1 MANETKITTIVGKEA
16 FSQLEKL
23 DDLIGKANDS
33 YLIAARNMAKGLSFE
48 PKNMSELIEK
58 NNQYMASLKEIQK
71 AETEINRLRQ
81 EKNKVIQEGVNEVMA
96 QIKADQ
102 EAARIAKE
110 KAKLEKEQSKVSR
123 ELAATEKI
131 RKQTSEDLSRAK
143 LAEERATM
151 AASKA
156 DKLHAQNVQLT
167 SEQVENLI
175 LKLDTANLSYKE
187 QARIL
192 SQLKAYSKI
201 QVGGID
207 AVNPK
212 VLENIQKLDKLLK
225 EQDAKMGVY
234 GRNVGNYASHWDG
247 LGNAI
252 NQLSRE
258 MPAFAVS
265 MQTGLLAISNNLPIL
280 ADEIAR
286 IRRENV
292 ELTKSGQKAVPVWRQ
307 VAGSLVSWQTLLPVG
322 VTLLTVY
329 GDKIFDFAANLFKS
343 KDASKA
349 ASDALEDLNST
360 SGKFFDELK
369 NSASTYGQNV
379 VSIKKLQDE
388 WNSLGDNLD
397 KKKQFIID
405 NESEFKKLDVSITNV
420 NEAEN
425 FLVNNT
431 DAFLKALEQRAKYTA
446 ASKLA
451 AEKYAEALELEAEA
465 EMREN
470 NPNWWDKL
478 NTTNPNKTIIATA
491 SSMSALNGQLV
502 LYNDS
507 TITAKDNA
515 KKAADGIR
523 EQAKAAKTAADIYVK
538 AMSDAQKEENNILAK
553 SGISKYLEEERI
565 KREEERAK
573 REAERR
579 MKLEMEAERTIQEA
593 RIKLMDEGFE
603 KEIKTRNAQYQKKI
617 DDVKTK
623 GVRVNEQIAAIEAMR
638 DKELSD
644 FREEYEAKRAMI
656 DAQNRISYAK
666 KGSLQELDA
675 RLDILELQ
683 KAAELKEAEKT
694 GASKLAVEDKYLKL
708 IEDAYMEFGK
718 VQLSRQQSQNELEL
732 SDQQIFL
739 NKELSMLEQQ
749 YSKGIIKK
757 EAYEKKKADL
767 QYQYAVQALQQ
778 EIELLEKSLYLFSG
792 DERLEMEK
800 KIAQLRVQLSK
811 ETTDK
816 INADAE
822 KELKERQK
830 VEEAKKKLIQE
841 AVNAI
846 AEIGSSM
853 FDRRIQEIEAEIDAN
868 QEAYDKKVEEIDAL
882 AEKDVITKEEA
893 EARKRV
899 AEEQSSARNAEL
911 EKKKADL
918 QTRQARFQKTIDIAQ
933 TIASTA
939 QAIMTVYKQL
949 GIFAGPMAALVAAT
963 GAIQLATI
971 IAQPIPKYAKGTD
984 YHPGGLA
991 IVGDA
996 GKHEAVI
1003 SGGKAY
1009 ITPDTPTL
1017 MPIPKGAEVL
1027 PDINDPEFYSRFM
1040 DNSYWLT
1047 HNKAGERVQIVNHF
1061 DAEGI
1066 IQASNKTNN
1075 DLKKEI
1081 RSLGRIISKGQRRT
1095 EYNSYKNSKLN

>member
-1 MANETKITTIVGKEA
+1 MANETKISTIVSKSA
-16 FSQLEKL
+16 FDQLERL
-23 DDLIGKANDS
+23 DALINKASDS
-33 YLIAARNMAKGLSFE
+33 YLVAAKNMAKGLSFD
-48 PKNMSELIEK
+48 PKNVSELIEK
-58 NNQYMASLKEIQK
+58 NNQYMSSLKEIQK

-81 EKNKVIQEGVNEVMA
+81 EKNKAIQDGVNEIMA

-102 EAARIAKE
+102 EATRIAKE
-110 KAKLEKEQSKVSR
+110 KAKLEKEQSKVSK
-123 ELAATEKI
+123 ELAAAERI
-131 RKQTSEDLSRAK
+131 RQQTAESLSRAK
-143 LAEERATM
+143 LAEEKATIL
-151 AASKA
+151 ASKA
-156 DKLHAQNVQLT
+156 DKLHAQNLRLT
-167 SEQVENLI
+167 SDQVEELI

-192 SQLKAYSKI
+192 SQLKAYSKN
-201 QVGGID
+201 QVGGVG
-207 AVNPK
+207 AVDPK

-225 EQDAKMGVY
+225 EQDAKMGIY

-286 IRRENV
+286 IKRENV
-292 ELTKSGQKAVPVWRQ
+292 ELTQSGQKAVPVWKQ
-307 VAGSLVSWQTLLPVG
+307 VVGRLVSWQTLLSVG

-329 GDKIFDFAANLFKS
+329 GAKIFDFAADLLKS

-349 ASDALEDLNST
+349 ASDALKDLNST
-360 SGKFFDELK
+360 SGDFFDELK
-369 NSASTYGQNV
+369 NATSTYGKNV
-379 VSIKKLQDE
+379 TSIRTLQEE
-388 WNSLGDNLD
+388 WNRLGDDLD

-425 FLVNNT
+425 FLVTHT
-431 DAFLKALEQRAKYTA
+431 DDFLEALKQRAKYAA

-451 AEKYAEALELEAEA
+451 AEKYAEALELEAKA
-465 EMREN
+465 EIRKN
-470 NPNWWDKL
+470 NPTWLDKI
-478 NTTNPNKTIIATA
+478 NPNKTIIPTT
-491 SSMSALNGQLV
+491 SSMSALNAQMV
-502 LYNDS
+502 LYND
-507 TITAKDNA
+507 TTTTAKANA
-515 KKAADGIR
+515 EKAAEGIMK
-523 EQAKAAKTAADIYVK
+523 QAKSAKTAADIYVN
-538 AMSDAQKEENNILAK
+538 AMSEALKEENKTLEDAGIDKYSNKEKAK
-553 SGISKYLEEERI
+553 GEEE
-565 KREEERAK
+565 KAK
-573 REAERR
+573 REAARR

-603 KEIKTRNAQYQKKI
+603 KEKATRNAQYQKRI

-623 GVRVNEQIAAIEAMR
+623 GVRVNEQIAAIEAER
-638 DKELSD
+638 EKDLAD
-644 FREEYEAKRAMI
+644 FREEYESKRAMI
-656 DAQNRISYAK
+656 DAQNRISYAQ

-683 KAAELKEAEKT
+683 KKAELKEAEKS
-694 GASKLAVEDKYLKL
+694 GADKLTVENKYLKL
-708 IEDAYMEFGK
+708 IEDAYLEFGK
-718 VQLSRQQSQNELEL
+718 AQLSRQQSQDELE
-732 SDQQIFL
+732 SSEQQISL

-749 YSKGIIKK
+749 YSKGLIKK

-767 QYQYAVQALQQ
+767 QYQYATQALQK
-778 EIELLEKSLYLFSG
+778 EIDLLESSLYLFSG

-811 ETTDK
+811 TTTDK

-822 KELKERQK
+822 RELKERQK
-830 VEEAKKKLIQE
+830 VEEAKKKLVQE
-841 AVNAI
+841 VSEAI
-846 AEIGSSM
+846 GKIGSAI
-853 FDRRIQEIEAEIDAN
+853 FERRIQNVEAEIDAN
-868 QEAYDKKVEEIDAL
+868 QEAYDKQVEEIEAL
-882 AEKDVITKEEA
+882 AEKDIITKEEA

-899 AEEQSSARNAEL
+899 AEEQTSARNAEL

-918 QTRQARFQKTIDIAQ
+918 QTRQARFQKTMDITQ
-933 TIASTA
+933 TIAATA
-939 QAIMTVYKQL
+939 LAVTKALPNLVL
-949 GIFAGPMAALVAAT
+949 AALVGAMGAA
-963 GAIQLATI
+963 QLAAI

-996 GKHEAVI
+996 GKHEAII

-1027 PDINDPEFYSRFM
+1027 PDIYDPEFYSRFM

-1047 HNKAGERVQIVNHF
+1047 HNKAGEKVQIVNNF

-1066 IQASNKTNN
+1066 IQANNKTND
-1075 DLKKEI
+1075 DLKREI
-1081 RSLGRIISKGQRRT
+1081 RSLGRIISKGQRMA

>member
-131 RKQTSEDLSRAK
+131 RKKTSEDLSRAK

-167 SEQVENLI
+167 SDQVENLI

-192 SQLKAYSKI
+192 SQLKAYSRT

-307 VAGSLVSWQTLLPVG
+307 VAGSLVSWQTLLSVG

-478 NTTNPNKTIIATA
+478 NPHKILDPTA
-491 SSMSALNGQLV
+491 ASMAALTGQFVFFNESSEKAG
-502 LYNDS
+502 
-507 TITAKDNA
+507 DNA

-593 RIKLMDEGFE
+593 RIKLMDEGFK
-603 KEIKTRNAQYQKKI
+603 KEMATRYAQYQKRI

-778 EIELLEKSLYLFSG
+778 EIDLLEKSLYLFSG

-918 QTRQARFQKTIDIAQ
+918 QTRQARFQKTIDITQ
-933 TIASTA
+933 TIAATA
-939 QAIMTVYKQL
+939 LAVTKALPNLVL
-949 GIFAGPMAALVAAT
+949 AALVGAMGAA
-963 GAIQLATI
+963 QLATI

-1047 HNKAGERVQIVNHF
+1047 HNKAGERVQIVSHF

>member
-1 MANETKITTIVGKEA
+1 MANETKISTIVSKSA
-16 FSQLEKL
+16 FDQLEKL
-23 DDLIGKANDS
+23 DTLIGKANDS

-110 KAKLEKEQSKVSR
+110 KAKLEKEQLKISK
-123 ELAATEKI
+123 ELAASEKV
-131 RKQTSEDLSRAK
+131 RKQTMEDLSRAK
-143 LAEERATM
+143 LAEERATV

-167 SEQVENLI
+167 SDQVENLI

-187 QARIL
+187 QSRIL
-192 SQLKAYSKI
+192 SQLKAYSKTQI
-201 QVGGID
+201 GGID

-225 EQDAKMGVY
+225 EQDAKMGIY

-292 ELTKSGQKAVPVWRQ
+292 ELTKSGQKAVPVWKQ
-307 VAGSLVSWQTLLPVG
+307 VVGSLVSWQTLLSVG

-329 GDKIFDFAANLFKS
+329 GDKIFDFAADLFKS

-349 ASDALEDLNST
+349 ASEALEDLTST
-360 SGKFFDELK
+360 SGNFFEELR
-369 NSASTYGQNV
+369 NSASAYGQNV
-379 VSIKKLQDE
+379 VSIKKLQEE
-388 WNSLGDNLD
+388 WNSLGDNLE

-425 FLVNNT
+425 FLVDHT
-431 DAFLKALEQRAKYTA
+431 DEFLKALEQRIKYMA

-451 AEKYAEALELEAEA
+451 SEQYAKALELEAEA
-465 EMREN
+465 EMRRN
-470 NPNWWDKL
+470 NPTWWDKL
-478 NTTNPNKTIIATA
+478 DPHKLLDPTA
-491 SSMSALNGQLV
+491 ASMAALTGQLV
-502 LYNDS
+502 FFNES
-507 TITAKDNA
+507 SEKAKDNA
-515 KKAADGIR
+515 EKAANGIMA
-523 EQAKAAKTAADIYVK
+523 QAEAAKTAASIYTN
-538 AMSDAQKEENNILAK
+538 AMSEALKEEDKILAEV
-553 SGISKYLEEERI
+553 GISKHSE
-565 KREEERAK
+565 KERAKRDKERSK

-603 KEIKTRNAQYQKKI
+603 KEIETRNAQYQKRI

-623 GVRVNEQIAAIEAMR
+623 GVRVNEQIAAIEAER

-694 GASKLAVEDKYLKL
+694 GADKLAIEDKYLKL
-708 IEDAYMEFGK
+708 VEDAYLEFGK
-718 VQLSRQQSQNELEL
+718 VQLSHQQSQNELEL

-757 EAYEKKKADL
+757 DAYEKKKADL

-778 EIELLEKSLYLFSG
+778 EIDLLENSLYLFSG

-841 AVNAI
+841 VANAI
-846 AEIGSSM
+846 GEIGSSV
-853 FDRRIQEIEAEIDAN
+853 FDRRIQDIEAEIEAN
-868 QEAYDKKVEEIDAL
+868 QEAYDKRIDEIESL

-933 TIASTA
+933 TIAATA
-939 QAIMTVYKQL
+939 LAVTKALPNLVL
-949 GIFAGPMAALVAAT
+949 AALVGAMGAA
-963 GAIQLATI
+963 QLATI

-1066 IQASNKTNN
+1066 IQANNKTNN
-1075 DLKKEI
+1075 DLKNEI
-1081 RSLGRIISKGQRRT
+1081 RSLGRIISKGQRRA

>member
-1 MANETKITTIVGKEA
+1 MANETKISTIVSKSA
-16 FSQLEKL
+16 FDQLERL
-23 DDLIGKANDS
+23 DALINKASDS
-33 YLIAARNMAKGLSFE
+33 YLVAAKNMAKGLSFD
-48 PKNMSELIEK
+48 PKSVSELIEK
-58 NNQYMASLKEIQK
+58 NNQYMSSLKEIQK

-81 EKNKVIQEGVNEVMA
+81 EKNKAIQDGVNEIMA

-102 EAARIAKE
+102 EATRIAKE
-110 KAKLEKEQSKVSR
+110 KAKLEKEQSKVSK
-123 ELAATEKI
+123 ELAATERI
-131 RKQTSEDLSRAK
+131 RQQAAESLSRAK
-143 LAEERATM
+143 LAEEKATIS
-151 AASKA
+151 ASKA
-156 DKLHAQNVQLT
+156 DKLHAQNLRLT
-167 SEQVENLI
+167 SDQVEELI

-192 SQLKAYSKI
+192 SQLKAYSKT
-201 QVGGID
+201 QVGGVG
-207 AVNPK
+207 AVDPK

-225 EQDAKMGVY
+225 EQDAKMGIY

-286 IRRENV
+286 IKRENV
-292 ELTKSGQKAVPVWRQ
+292 ELTQSGQKAVPVWRQ
-307 VAGSLVSWQTLLPVG
+307 VVGSLVSWQTLLSVG

-329 GDKIFDFAANLFKS
+329 GAKIFDFAADLLKS

-349 ASDALEDLNST
+349 ASDALKDLNST
-360 SGKFFDELK
+360 SGDFFDELK
-369 NSASTYGQNV
+369 NATSTYGENV
-379 VSIKKLQDE
+379 TSIRTLQEE
-388 WNSLGDNLD
+388 WNRLGDDLD

-425 FLVNNT
+425 FLVTHT
-431 DAFLKALEQRAKYTA
+431 DDFLEALKQRAKYAA

-451 AEKYAEALELEAEA
+451 AEKYAEALELEAKA
-465 EMREN
+465 EIRKN
-470 NPNWWDKL
+470 NPTWLDKI
-478 NTTNPNKTIIATA
+478 NPNKTIIPTT
-491 SSMSALNGQLV
+491 SSMSALNAQMV
-502 LYNDS
+502 LYND
-507 TITAKDNA
+507 TTTTAKANA
-515 KKAADGIR
+515 EKAAEGIMK
-523 EQAKAAKTAADIYVK
+523 QAKSAKTAADIYVN
-538 AMSDAQKEENNILAK
+538 AMSEALKEENKTLEDAGIDKYSNKEKAK
-553 SGISKYLEEERI
+553 GEEE
-565 KREEERAK
+565 KAK
-573 REAERR
+573 REAARR

-603 KEIKTRNAQYQKKI
+603 KEKATRNAQYQKRI

-623 GVRVNEQIAAIEAMR
+623 GVRVNEQIAAIEAER
-638 DKELSD
+638 EKDLAD
-644 FREEYEAKRAMI
+644 FREEYESKRAMI
-656 DAQNRISYAK
+656 DAQNRISYAQ

-683 KAAELKEAEKT
+683 EKAELKEAEKS
-694 GASKLAVEDKYLKL
+694 GADKLTVENKYLKL
-708 IEDAYMEFGK
+708 IEDAYLEFGK
-718 VQLSRQQSQNELEL
+718 AQLSRQQSQDELE
-732 SDQQIFL
+732 SSEQQISL

-749 YSKGIIKK
+749 YSKGLIKK

-767 QYQYAVQALQQ
+767 QYQYATQALQK
-778 EIELLEKSLYLFSG
+778 EIDLLESSLYLFSG

-811 ETTDK
+811 TTTDK

-822 KELKERQK
+822 RELKERQK
-830 VEEAKKKLIQE
+830 VEEAKKKLVQE
-841 AVNAI
+841 VSEAI
-846 AEIGSSM
+846 GKIGSAI
-853 FDRRIQEIEAEIDAN
+853 FERRIQNIEAEIDAN
-868 QEAYDKKVEEIDAL
+868 QEAYDKQVEEIEAL
-882 AEKDVITKEEA
+882 AEKDIITKEEA

-899 AEEQSSARNAEL
+899 AEEQTSARNAEL

-918 QTRQARFQKTIDIAQ
+918 QTRQARFQKTMDITQ
-933 TIASTA
+933 TIAATA
-939 QAIMTVYKQL
+939 LAVTKALPNLVL
-949 GIFAGPMAALVAAT
+949 AALVGAMGAA
-963 GAIQLATI
+963 QLAAI

-996 GKHEAVI
+996 GKHEAII

-1027 PDINDPEFYSRFM
+1027 PDIYDPEFYSRFM

-1047 HNKAGERVQIVNHF
+1047 HNKAGERVQIVNNF

-1066 IQASNKTNN
+1066 IQANNKTNN

-1081 RSLGRIISKGQRRT
+1081 RSLGRIISKGQRMA

>member
-307 VAGSLVSWQTLLPVG
+307 VAGSLVSWQTLLSVG

-465 EMREN
+465 EIRKN
-470 NPNWWDKL
+470 NPTWLDKL

-515 KKAADGIR
+515 EKAAEGIR
-523 EQAKAAKTAADIYVK
+523 GQAKAAKTAASIYIN
-538 AMSDAQKEENNILAK
+538 AMSEALKEENKTLEDA
-553 SGISKYLEEERI
+553 GIDKYSDKEKA

-603 KEIKTRNAQYQKKI
+603 KEIETRNAQYQKKI

-708 IEDAYMEFGK
+708 IEDAYMEFCK

-778 EIELLEKSLYLFSG
+778 EIDLLEKSLYLFSG

-918 QTRQARFQKTIDIAQ
+918 QTRQARFQKTIDITQ
-933 TIASTA
+933 TIAATA
-939 QAIMTVYKQL
+939 LAVTKALPDLVL
-949 GIFAGPMAALVAAT
+949 AALV
-963 GAIQLATI
+963 GAMGAVQLATI

>member
-1 MANETKITTIVGKEA
+1 MANETKISTIVSKSA
-16 FSQLEKL
+16 FDQLERL
-23 DDLIGKANDS
+23 DALINKASDS
-33 YLIAARNMAKGLSFE
+33 YLVAAKNMAKGLSFD
-48 PKNMSELIEK
+48 PKSVSELIEK
-58 NNQYMASLKEIQK
+58 NNQYMSSLKEIQK

-81 EKNKVIQEGVNEVMA
+81 EKNKAIQDGVNEIMA

-110 KAKLEKEQSKVSR
+110 KAKLEKEQSKVSK
-123 ELAATEKI
+123 ELAAAERI
-131 RKQTSEDLSRAK
+131 RQQAAESLSRAK
-143 LAEERATM
+143 LAEEKATIS
-151 AASKA
+151 ASKA
-156 DKLHAQNVQLT
+156 DKLHAQNLRLT
-167 SEQVENLI
+167 SDQVEELI

-187 QARIL
+187 QASIL
-192 SQLKAYSKI
+192 SQLKAYSKT
-201 QVGGID
+201 QVGGVG
-207 AVNPK
+207 AVDPK

-225 EQDAKMGVY
+225 EQDAKMGIY

-286 IRRENV
+286 IKRENV
-292 ELTKSGQKAVPVWRQ
+292 ELTQSGQKAVPVWRQ
-307 VAGSLVSWQTLLPVG
+307 VVGSLVSWQTLLSVG

-329 GDKIFDFAANLFKS
+329 GSKIFDFAADLLKS

-360 SGKFFDELK
+360 SGDFFDELK
-369 NSASTYGQNV
+369 NATSTYGKNV
-379 VSIKKLQDE
+379 TSIRTLQEE
-388 WNSLGDNLD
+388 WNRLGDDLD

-425 FLVNNT
+425 FLVTHT
-431 DAFLKALEQRAKYTA
+431 DDFLEALKQRAKYAA

-451 AEKYAEALELEAEA
+451 AEKYAEALELEAKA
-465 EMREN
+465 EIRKN
-470 NPNWWDKL
+470 NPTWLDKI
-478 NTTNPNKTIIATA
+478 NPNKTIIPTT
-491 SSMSALNGQLV
+491 SSMSALNAQMV
-502 LYNDS
+502 LYND
-507 TITAKDNA
+507 TTTTAKANA
-515 KKAADGIR
+515 EKAAEGIM
-523 EQAKAAKTAADIYVK
+523 EQAKSAKTAADIYVN
-538 AMSDAQKEENNILAK
+538 AMSEALKEENKTLEDAGIDKYSNKEKAK
-553 SGISKYLEEERI
+553 GEEE
-565 KREEERAK
+565 KAK
-573 REAERR
+573 REAARR

-603 KEIKTRNAQYQKKI
+603 KEKATRNAQYQKRI

-623 GVRVNEQIAAIEAMR
+623 GVRVNEQIAAIEAER
-638 DKELSD
+638 EKDLAD
-644 FREEYEAKRAMI
+644 FREEYESKRAMI
-656 DAQNRISYAK
+656 DAQNRISYAQ

-683 KAAELKEAEKT
+683 KKAELKEAEKS
-694 GASKLAVEDKYLKL
+694 GADKLTVENKYLKL
-708 IEDAYMEFGK
+708 IEDAYLEFGK
-718 VQLSRQQSQNELEL
+718 AQLSRQQSQDELE
-732 SDQQIFL
+732 SSEQQISL

-749 YSKGIIKK
+749 YSKGLIKK

-767 QYQYAVQALQQ
+767 QYQYATQALQK
-778 EIELLEKSLYLFSG
+778 EIDLLESSLYLFSG

-811 ETTDK
+811 TTTDK

-822 KELKERQK
+822 RELKERQK
-830 VEEAKKKLIQE
+830 VEEAKKKLVQE
-841 AVNAI
+841 VSEAI
-846 AEIGSSM
+846 GKIGSAI
-853 FDRRIQEIEAEIDAN
+853 FERRIQNIEAEIDAN
-868 QEAYDKKVEEIDAL
+868 QEAYDKQVEEIEAL
-882 AEKDVITKEEA
+882 AEKDIITKEEA

-899 AEEQSSARNAEL
+899 AEEQTSARNAEL

-963 GAIQLATI
+963 GAIQLAAI

-996 GKHEAVI
+996 GKHEAII

-1027 PDINDPEFYSRFM
+1027 PDIYDPEFYSRFM

-1047 HNKAGERVQIVNHF
+1047 HNKAGERVQIVNNF

-1066 IQASNKTNN
+1066 IQANNKTNN

-1081 RSLGRIISKGQRRT
+1081 RSLGRIISKGQRMA

>member
-110 KAKLEKEQSKVSR
+110 KAKLEKEQSIVSR

-307 VAGSLVSWQTLLPVG
+307 VAGSLVSWQTLLSVG
-322 VTLLTVY
+322 ITLLTVY

-465 EMREN
+465 EIRKN
-470 NPNWWDKL
+470 NPTWLDKL

-515 KKAADGIR
+515 EKAAEGIR
-523 EQAKAAKTAADIYVK
+523 GQAKAAKTAASIYIN
-538 AMSDAQKEENNILAK
+538 AMSEALKEENK
-553 SGISKYLEEERI
+553 TLEEAGIDKYSDKEKA

-593 RIKLMDEGFE
+593 RIKLMDEGFK
-603 KEIKTRNAQYQKKI
+603 KEMATRYAQYQKRI

-644 FREEYEAKRAMI
+644 FREEYETKRAMI

-778 EIELLEKSLYLFSG
+778 EIDLLEKSLYLFSG

-918 QTRQARFQKTIDIAQ
+918 QTRQARFQKTIDITQ
-933 TIASTA
+933 TIAATA
-939 QAIMTVYKQL
+939 LAVTKALPNLVL
-949 GIFAGPMAALVAAT
+949 AALVGAMGAA
-963 GAIQLATI
+963 QLATI

-1047 HNKAGERVQIVNHF
+1047 HNKAGERVQIVNYF

>member
-16 FSQLEKL
+16 FNQLEKL
-23 DDLIGKANDS
+23 DTLIGKANDS

-71 AETEINRLRQ
+71 AETEINKLRQ

-102 EAARIAKE
+102 EATRIAKE
-110 KAKLEKEQSKVSR
+110 KAKLEKEQSKVSK

-131 RKQTSEDLSRAK
+131 RKQTTEDLSRAK

-167 SEQVENLI
+167 SDQVENLI

-192 SQLKAYSKI
+192 SQLKAYSKT
-201 QVGGID
+201 QAGGVD

-212 VLENIQKLDKLLK
+212 VIENIQKLDKLLK

-265 MQTGLLAISNNLPIL
+265 MNTGLLAISNNLPIL

-307 VAGSLVSWQTLLPVG
+307 VIGSLVSWQTLLSVG
-322 VTLLTVY
+322 VTVLTVY
-329 GDKIFDFAANLFKS
+329 GSEIFDFAANLLKS

-349 ASDALEDLNST
+349 ASDALEDLTST

-379 VSIKKLQDE
+379 VSIKKLQEE
-388 WNSLGDNLD
+388 WNSLGDDFD

-405 NESEFKKLDVSITNV
+405 NEAEFKKLDVSITNV

-425 FLVNNT
+425 FLVDHT
-431 DAFLKALEQRAKYTA
+431 DEFLKALEQRIKYMA

-451 AEKYAEALELEAEA
+451 SDQYARALELEAEA
-465 EMREN
+465 EIRRN
-470 NPNWWDKL
+470 NPTWWDKL
-478 NTTNPNKTIIATA
+478 DPHKLLDPTA
-491 SSMSALNGQLV
+491 ASLAVLTGQLV
-502 LYNDS
+502 FFNES
-507 TITAKDNA
+507 SEKAEDNA
-515 KKAADGIR
+515 KKAANGIMN
-523 EQAKAAKTAADIYVK
+523 QAEAAKTAASIYTN
-538 AMSDAQKEENNILAK
+538 AMSDALKEENKILNEAK
-553 SGISKYLEEERI
+553 IDKYSDKE
-565 KREEERAK
+565 KREREKERAK
-573 REAERR
+573 RDAERR
-579 MKLEMEAERTIQEA
+579 IKLEMEAERTIQEA

-603 KEIKTRNAQYQKKI
+603 KEIETRNAQYQKRI

-623 GVRVNEQIAAIEAMR
+623 GVRVNEQISAIEAER
-638 DKELSD
+638 EKELAD
-644 FREEYEAKRAMI
+644 FREEYESKRAMI

-675 RLDILELQ
+675 RIDILELQ

-708 IEDAYMEFGK
+708 IEDAYLEFGK

-732 SDQQIFL
+732 SEQQIFL

-749 YSKGIIKK
+749 YFKGIIKK

-767 QYQYAVQALQQ
+767 QYQYAVQALRQ
-778 EIELLEKSLYLFSG
+778 EIDLLENSLYLFSG
-792 DERLEMEK
+792 NERLEMEK
-800 KIAQLRVQLSK
+800 RIAQLRVQLSK

-822 KELKERQK
+822 KELKEREK

-841 AVNAI
+841 VANAI
-846 AEIGSSM
+846 GEIGSSV
-853 FDRRIQEIEAEIDAN
+853 FTRRIQDIETEMHAN
-868 QEAYDKKVEEIDAL
+868 QEAYDKRIEEIDAL

-893 EARKRV
+893 EARKRT

-949 GIFAGPMAALVAAT
+949 GIFAGPMAALIAAT
-963 GAIQLATI
+963 GAVQLATI

-996 GKHEAVI
+996 GKHEAII
-1003 SGGKAY
+1003 SRGKTY

-1027 PDINDPEFYSRFM
+1027 PDIHDPEFYSHFM

-1047 HNKAGERVQIVNHF
+1047 HNKAGERVQIVNNF

-1066 IQASNKTNN
+1066 IQANNKTNG

-1081 RSLGRIISKGQRRT
+1081 RSLGRIISKGQRRA
-1095 EYNSYKNSKLN
+1095 EYNSYKNSKMN

>member
-1 MANETKITTIVGKEA
+1 MANETKISTIVSKSA
-16 FSQLEKL
+16 FDQLERL
-23 DDLIGKANDS
+23 DALINKASDS
-33 YLIAARNMAKGLSFE
+33 YLVAAKNMAKGLSFD
-48 PKNMSELIEK
+48 PKNVSELIEK
-58 NNQYMASLKEIQK
+58 NNQYMSSLKEIQK

-81 EKNKVIQEGVNEVMA
+81 EKNKAIQDGVNEIMA

-102 EAARIAKE
+102 EATRIAKE
-110 KAKLEKEQSKVSR
+110 KAKLEKEQSKVSK
-123 ELAATEKI
+123 ELAAAERI
-131 RKQTSEDLSRAK
+131 RQQTAESLSRAK
-143 LAEERATM
+143 LAEEKATIL
-151 AASKA
+151 ASKA
-156 DKLHAQNVQLT
+156 DKLHAQNLRLT
-167 SEQVENLI
+167 SDQVEELI

-192 SQLKAYSKI
+192 SQLKAYSKN
-201 QVGGID
+201 QVGGVG
-207 AVNPK
+207 AVDPK

-225 EQDAKMGVY
+225 EQDAKMGIY

-286 IRRENV
+286 IKRENV
-292 ELTKSGQKAVPVWRQ
+292 ELTQSGQKAVPVWKQ
-307 VAGSLVSWQTLLPVG
+307 VVGSLVSWQTLLSVG

-329 GDKIFDFAANLFKS
+329 GAKIFDFAADLLKS

-349 ASDALEDLNST
+349 ASDALKDLNST
-360 SGKFFDELK
+360 SGDFFDELK
-369 NSASTYGQNV
+369 NATSTYGKNAT
-379 VSIKKLQDE
+379 SIRTLQEE
-388 WNSLGDNLD
+388 WNRLGDDLD

-425 FLVNNT
+425 FLVTHT
-431 DAFLKALEQRAKYTA
+431 DDFLEALKQRAKYAA

-451 AEKYAEALELEAEA
+451 AEKYAEALELEAKA
-465 EMREN
+465 EIRKN
-470 NPNWWDKL
+470 NPTWLDKI
-478 NTTNPNKTIIATA
+478 NPNKTIIPTT
-491 SSMSALNGQLV
+491 SSMSALNAQMV
-502 LYNDS
+502 LYND
-507 TITAKDNA
+507 TTTTAKANA
-515 KKAADGIR
+515 EKAAEGIMK
-523 EQAKAAKTAADIYVK
+523 QAKSAKTAADIYVN
-538 AMSDAQKEENNILAK
+538 AMSEALKEENKTLEDAGIDKYSNKEKAK
-553 SGISKYLEEERI
+553 GEEE
-565 KREEERAK
+565 KSK
-573 REAERR
+573 REAARR

-603 KEIKTRNAQYQKKI
+603 KEKATRNAQYQKRI

-623 GVRVNEQIAAIEAMR
+623 GVRVNEQIAAIEAER
-638 DKELSD
+638 EKDLAD
-644 FREEYEAKRAMI
+644 FREEYESKRAMI
-656 DAQNRISYAK
+656 DAQNRISYAQ

-683 KAAELKEAEKT
+683 KKAELKEAEKS
-694 GASKLAVEDKYLKL
+694 GADKLTVENKYLKL
-708 IEDAYMEFGK
+708 IEDAYLEFGK
-718 VQLSRQQSQNELEL
+718 AQLSRQQSQDELE
-732 SDQQIFL
+732 SSEQQISL

-749 YSKGIIKK
+749 YSKGLIKK

-767 QYQYAVQALQQ
+767 QYQYATQALQK
-778 EIELLEKSLYLFSG
+778 EIDLLESSLYLFSG

-811 ETTDK
+811 TTTDK

-822 KELKERQK
+822 RELKERQK
-830 VEEAKKKLIQE
+830 VEEAKKKLVQE
-841 AVNAI
+841 VSEAI
-846 AEIGSSM
+846 GKIGSAI
-853 FDRRIQEIEAEIDAN
+853 FERRIQNVEAEIDAN
-868 QEAYDKKVEEIDAL
+868 QEAYDKQVEEIEAL
-882 AEKDVITKEEA
+882 AEKDIITKEEA

-899 AEEQSSARNAEL
+899 AEEQTSARNAEL

-918 QTRQARFQKTIDIAQ
+918 QTRQARFQKAMDITQ
-933 TIASTA
+933 IIAATA
-939 QAIMTVYKQL
+939 VAVTKALPDYVL
-949 GIFAGPMAALVAAT
+949 AALVGAT
-963 GAIQLATI
+963 GAAQLATV

-996 GKHEAVI
+996 GKHEAII

-1027 PDINDPEFYSRFM
+1027 PDIYGPEFYSRFM

-1047 HNKAGERVQIVNHF
+1047 HNKAGEKVQIVNNF

-1066 IQASNKTNN
+1066 IQANNKTND
-1075 DLKKEI
+1075 DLKREI
-1081 RSLGRIISKGQRRT
+1081 RSLGRIISKGQRMA

>member
-1 MANETKITTIVGKEA
+1 MANETKISTIVSKSA
-16 FSQLEKL
+16 FDQLERL
-23 DDLIGKANDS
+23 DALINKASDS
-33 YLIAARNMAKGLSFE
+33 YLVAAKNMAKGLSFD
-48 PKNMSELIEK
+48 PKSVSELIEK
-58 NNQYMASLKEIQK
+58 NNQYMSSLKEIQK

-81 EKNKVIQEGVNEVMA
+81 EKNKAIQDGVNEIMA

-110 KAKLEKEQSKVSR
+110 KAKLEKEQSKVSK
-123 ELAATEKI
+123 ELAAAERI
-131 RKQTSEDLSRAK
+131 RQQAAESLSRAK
-143 LAEERATM
+143 LAEEKATIS
-151 AASKA
+151 ASKA
-156 DKLHAQNVQLT
+156 DKLHAQNLRLT
-167 SEQVENLI
+167 SDQVEELI

-192 SQLKAYSKI
+192 SQLKAYSKT
-201 QVGGID
+201 QVGGVG
-207 AVNPK
+207 AVDPK

-225 EQDAKMGVY
+225 EQDAKMGIY

-286 IRRENV
+286 IKRENV
-292 ELTKSGQKAVPVWRQ
+292 ELTQSGQKAVPVWRQ
-307 VAGSLVSWQTLLPVG
+307 VVGSLVSWQTLLSVG

-329 GDKIFDFAANLFKS
+329 GAKIFDFAADLLKS

-360 SGKFFDELK
+360 SGDFFDELK
-369 NSASTYGQNV
+369 NATSTYGKNV
-379 VSIKKLQDE
+379 TSIRTLQEE
-388 WNSLGDNLD
+388 WNRLGDDLD

-425 FLVNNT
+425 FLVTHT
-431 DAFLKALEQRAKYTA
+431 DDFLEALKQRAKYAA

-451 AEKYAEALELEAEA
+451 AEKYAEALELEAKA
-465 EMREN
+465 EIRKN
-470 NPNWWDKL
+470 NPTWLDKI
-478 NTTNPNKTIIATA
+478 NPNKTIIPTT
-491 SSMSALNGQLV
+491 SSMSALNAQMV
-502 LYNDS
+502 LYND
-507 TITAKDNA
+507 TTTTAKANA
-515 KKAADGIR
+515 EKAAEGIM
-523 EQAKAAKTAADIYVK
+523 EQAKSAKTAADIYVN
-538 AMSDAQKEENNILAK
+538 AMSEALKEENKTLEDAGIDKYSNKEKAK
-553 SGISKYLEEERI
+553 GEEE
-565 KREEERAK
+565 KAK
-573 REAERR
+573 REAARR

-603 KEIKTRNAQYQKKI
+603 KEKATRNAQYQKRI

-623 GVRVNEQIAAIEAMR
+623 GVRVNEQIAAIEAER
-638 DKELSD
+638 EKDLAD
-644 FREEYEAKRAMI
+644 FREEYESKRAMI
-656 DAQNRISYAK
+656 DAQNRISYAQ

-683 KAAELKEAEKT
+683 KKAELKEAEKS
-694 GASKLAVEDKYLKL
+694 GADKLTVENKYLKL
-708 IEDAYMEFGK
+708 IEDAYLEFGK
-718 VQLSRQQSQNELEL
+718 AQLSRQQSQDELE
-732 SDQQIFL
+732 SSEQQISL

-749 YSKGIIKK
+749 YSKGLIKK

-767 QYQYAVQALQQ
+767 QYQYATQALQK
-778 EIELLEKSLYLFSG
+778 EIDLLESSLYLFSG

-811 ETTDK
+811 TTTDK

-822 KELKERQK
+822 RELKERQK
-830 VEEAKKKLIQE
+830 VEEAKKKLVQE
-841 AVNAI
+841 VSEAI
-846 AEIGSSM
+846 GKIGSAI
-853 FDRRIQEIEAEIDAN
+853 FERRIQNIEAEIDAN
-868 QEAYDKKVEEIDAL
+868 QEAYDKQVEEIEAL
-882 AEKDVITKEEA
+882 AEKDIITKEEA

-899 AEEQSSARNAEL
+899 AEEQTSARNAEL

-918 QTRQARFQKTIDIAQ
+918 QTRQARFQKTMDITQ
-933 TIASTA
+933 TIAATA
-939 QAIMTVYKQL
+939 LAVTKALPNLVL
-949 GIFAGPMAALVAAT
+949 AALVGAMGAA
-963 GAIQLATI
+963 QLAAI

-996 GKHEAVI
+996 GKHEAII

-1027 PDINDPEFYSRFM
+1027 PDIYDPEFYSRFM

-1047 HNKAGERVQIVNHF
+1047 HNKAGEKVQIVNNF

-1066 IQASNKTNN
+1066 IQANNKTNN

-1081 RSLGRIISKGQRRT
+1081 RSLGRIISKGQRMA

>member
-307 VAGSLVSWQTLLPVG
+307 VAGSLVSWQTLLSVG

-478 NTTNPNKTIIATA
+478 NPHKILDPTA
-491 SSMSALNGQLV
+491 ASMAALTGQFVFFNESSEKAG
-502 LYNDS
+502 
-507 TITAKDNA
+507 DNA

-603 KEIKTRNAQYQKKI
+603 KEIETRNAQYQKKI

-778 EIELLEKSLYLFSG
+778 EIDLLEKSLYLFSG

-918 QTRQARFQKTIDIAQ
+918 QTRQARFQKTIDITQ
-933 TIASTA
+933 TIAATA
-939 QAIMTVYKQL
+939 LAVTKALPNLVL
-949 GIFAGPMAALVAAT
+949 AALVGAMGAA
-963 GAIQLATI
+963 QLATI

>member
-1 MANETKITTIVGKEA
+1 MANETKISTIVSKSA
-16 FSQLEKL
+16 FDQLERL
-23 DDLIGKANDS
+23 DALINKASDS
-33 YLIAARNMAKGLSFE
+33 YLVAAKNMAKGLSFD
-48 PKNMSELIEK
+48 PKSVSELIEK
-58 NNQYMASLKEIQK
+58 NNQYMSSLKEIQK

-81 EKNKVIQEGVNEVMA
+81 EKNKAIQDGVNEIMA

-102 EAARIAKE
+102 EATRIAKE
-110 KAKLEKEQSKVSR
+110 KAKLEKEQSKVSK
-123 ELAATEKI
+123 ELAAAERI
-131 RKQTSEDLSRAK
+131 RQQTAESLSRAK
-143 LAEERATM
+143 LAEEKATIL
-151 AASKA
+151 ASKA
-156 DKLHAQNVQLT
+156 DKLHAQNLRLT
-167 SEQVENLI
+167 SDQVEELI

-192 SQLKAYSKI
+192 SQLKAYSKN
-201 QVGGID
+201 QVGGIG
-207 AVNPK
+207 AVDPK

-225 EQDAKMGVY
+225 EQDAKMGIY

-286 IRRENV
+286 IKRENV
-292 ELTKSGQKAVPVWRQ
+292 ELTQSGQKAVPVWKQ
-307 VAGSLVSWQTLLPVG
+307 VVGSLVSWQTLLSVG

-329 GDKIFDFAANLFKS
+329 GAKIFDFAADLLKS

-349 ASDALEDLNST
+349 ASDALKDLNST
-360 SGKFFDELK
+360 SGDFFDELK
-369 NSASTYGQNV
+369 NATSTYGKNV
-379 VSIKKLQDE
+379 TSIRTLQEE
-388 WNSLGDNLD
+388 WNRLGDDLD

-425 FLVNNT
+425 FLVTHT
-431 DAFLKALEQRAKYTA
+431 DDFLEALKQRAKYAA

-451 AEKYAEALELEAEA
+451 AEKYAEALELEAKA
-465 EMREN
+465 EIRKN
-470 NPNWWDKL
+470 NPTWLDKI
-478 NTTNPNKTIIATA
+478 NPNKTIIPTT
-491 SSMSALNGQLV
+491 SSMSALNAQMV
-502 LYNDS
+502 LYND
-507 TITAKDNA
+507 TTTTAKANA
-515 KKAADGIR
+515 EKAAEGIMK
-523 EQAKAAKTAADIYVK
+523 QAKSAKTAADIYVN
-538 AMSDAQKEENNILAK
+538 AMSEALKEENKTLEDAGIDKYSNKEKAK
-553 SGISKYLEEERI
+553 GEEE
-565 KREEERAK
+565 KAK
-573 REAERR
+573 REAARR

-603 KEIKTRNAQYQKKI
+603 KEKATRNAQYQKRI

-623 GVRVNEQIAAIEAMR
+623 GVRVNEQIAAIEAER
-638 DKELSD
+638 EKDLAD
-644 FREEYEAKRAMI
+644 FREEYESKRAMI
-656 DAQNRISYAK
+656 DAQNRISYAQ

-683 KAAELKEAEKT
+683 KKAELKEAEKS
-694 GASKLAVEDKYLKL
+694 GADKLTVENKYLKL
-708 IEDAYMEFGK
+708 IEDAYLEFGK
-718 VQLSRQQSQNELEL
+718 AQLSRQQSQDELE
-732 SDQQIFL
+732 SSEQQISL

-749 YSKGIIKK
+749 YSKGLIKK

-767 QYQYAVQALQQ
+767 QYQYATQALQK
-778 EIELLEKSLYLFSG
+778 EIDLLESSLYLFSG

-811 ETTDK
+811 TTTDK

-822 KELKERQK
+822 RELKERQK
-830 VEEAKKKLIQE
+830 VEEAKKKLVQE
-841 AVNAI
+841 VSEAI
-846 AEIGSSM
+846 GKIGSAI
-853 FDRRIQEIEAEIDAN
+853 FERRIQNIEAEIDAN
-868 QEAYDKKVEEIDAL
+868 QEAYDKQVEEIEAL
-882 AEKDVITKEEA
+882 AEKDIITKEEA

-899 AEEQSSARNAEL
+899 AEEQTSARNAEL

-918 QTRQARFQKTIDIAQ
+918 QTRQARFQKTMDITQ
-933 TIASTA
+933 TIAATA
-939 QAIMTVYKQL
+939 LAVTKALPNLVL
-949 GIFAGPMAALVAAT
+949 AALVGAMGAA
-963 GAIQLATI
+963 QLAAI

-996 GKHEAVI
+996 GKHEAII

-1027 PDINDPEFYSRFM
+1027 PDIYDPEFYSRFM

-1047 HNKAGERVQIVNHF
+1047 HNKAGERVQIVNNF

-1066 IQASNKTNN
+1066 IQANNKTNN

-1081 RSLGRIISKGQRRT
+1081 RSLGRIMSKGQRMA

>member
-1 MANETKITTIVGKEA
+1 MANETKISTIVSKSA
-16 FSQLEKL
+16 FDQLERL
-23 DDLIGKANDS
+23 DALINKASDS
-33 YLIAARNMAKGLSFE
+33 YLVAAKNMAKGLSFD
-48 PKNMSELIEK
+48 PKNVSELIEK
-58 NNQYMASLKEIQK
+58 NNQYMSSLKEIQK

-81 EKNKVIQEGVNEVMA
+81 EKNKAIQDGVNEIMA

-110 KAKLEKEQSKVSR
+110 KAKLEKEQSKVSK
-123 ELAATEKI
+123 ELAAAERI
-131 RKQTSEDLSRAK
+131 RQQAAESLSRAK
-143 LAEERATM
+143 LAEEKATIS
-151 AASKA
+151 ASKA
-156 DKLHAQNVQLT
+156 DKLHAQNLRLT
-167 SEQVENLI
+167 SDQVEELI

-187 QARIL
+187 QASIL
-192 SQLKAYSKI
+192 SQLKAYSKT
-201 QVGGID
+201 QVGGVG
-207 AVNPK
+207 AVDPK

-225 EQDAKMGVY
+225 EQDAKMGIY

-286 IRRENV
+286 IKRENV
-292 ELTKSGQKAVPVWRQ
+292 ELTQSGQKAVPVWRQ
-307 VAGSLVSWQTLLPVG
+307 VVGSLVSWQTLLSVG

-329 GDKIFDFAANLFKS
+329 GSEIFDFAADLLKS

-360 SGKFFDELK
+360 SGDFFDELK
-369 NSASTYGQNV
+369 NATSTYGKNV
-379 VSIKKLQDE
+379 TSIRTLQEE
-388 WNSLGDNLD
+388 WNRLGDDLD

-425 FLVNNT
+425 FLVTHT
-431 DAFLKALEQRAKYTA
+431 DDFLEALKQRAKYAA

-451 AEKYAEALELEAEA
+451 AEKYAEALELEAKA
-465 EMREN
+465 EIRKN
-470 NPNWWDKL
+470 NPTWLDKI
-478 NTTNPNKTIIATA
+478 NPNKTIIPTT
-491 SSMSALNGQLV
+491 SSMSALNAQMV
-502 LYNDS
+502 LYND
-507 TITAKDNA
+507 TTTTAKANA
-515 KKAADGIR
+515 EKAAEGIM
-523 EQAKAAKTAADIYVK
+523 EQAKSAKTAADIYVN
-538 AMSDAQKEENNILAK
+538 AMSEALKEENKTLEDAGIDKYSNKEKAK
-553 SGISKYLEEERI
+553 GEEE
-565 KREEERAK
+565 KAK
-573 REAERR
+573 REAARR

-603 KEIKTRNAQYQKKI
+603 KEKATRNAQYQKRI

-623 GVRVNEQIAAIEAMR
+623 GVRVNEQIAAIEAER
-638 DKELSD
+638 EKDLAD
-644 FREEYEAKRAMI
+644 FREEYESKRAMI
-656 DAQNRISYAK
+656 DAQNRISYAQ

-683 KAAELKEAEKT
+683 KKAELKEAEKS
-694 GASKLAVEDKYLKL
+694 GADKLTVENKYLKL
-708 IEDAYMEFGK
+708 IEDAYLEFGK
-718 VQLSRQQSQNELEL
+718 AQLSRQQSQDELE
-732 SDQQIFL
+732 SSEQQISL

-749 YSKGIIKK
+749 YSKGLIKK

-767 QYQYAVQALQQ
+767 QYQYATQALQK
-778 EIELLEKSLYLFSG
+778 EIDLLESSLYLFSG

-811 ETTDK
+811 TTTDK

-822 KELKERQK
+822 RELKERQK
-830 VEEAKKKLIQE
+830 VEEAKKKLVQE
-841 AVNAI
+841 VSEAI
-846 AEIGSSM
+846 GKIGSAI
-853 FDRRIQEIEAEIDAN
+853 FERRIQNVEAEIDAN
-868 QEAYDKKVEEIDAL
+868 QEAYDKQVEEIEAL
-882 AEKDVITKEEA
+882 AEKDIITKEEA

-899 AEEQSSARNAEL
+899 AEEQTSARNAEL

-918 QTRQARFQKTIDIAQ
+918 QTRQARFQKTMDITQ
-933 TIASTA
+933 TIAATA
-939 QAIMTVYKQL
+939 LAVTKALPNLVL
-949 GIFAGPMAALVAAT
+949 AALVGAMGAA
-963 GAIQLATI
+963 QLAAI

-996 GKHEAVI
+996 GKHEAII

-1027 PDINDPEFYSRFM
+1027 PDIYDPEFYSRFM

-1047 HNKAGERVQIVNHF
+1047 HNKAGEKVQIVNNF

-1066 IQASNKTNN
+1066 IQANNKTND
-1075 DLKKEI
+1075 DLKREI
-1081 RSLGRIISKGQRRT
+1081 RSLGRIISKGQRMA

>member
-167 SEQVENLI
+167 SDQVENLI

-192 SQLKAYSKI
+192 SQLKAYSRT

-265 MQTGLLAISNNLPIL
+265 MQVGLLAISNNLPIL

-286 IRRENV
+286 IRRENE
-292 ELTKSGQKAVPVWRQ
+292 ELIKSGQKAVPVWKQ
-307 VAGSLVSWQTLLPVG
+307 VVGSLLSWQTLLAVG

-360 SGKFFDELK
+360 SGKFFEELK

-379 VSIKKLQDE
+379 VPIKKLQDE

-405 NESEFKKLDVSITNV
+405 NESEFKKLDVSISNV

-431 DAFLKALEQRAKYTA
+431 DAFLKVLEQRAKYTA

-478 NTTNPNKTIIATA
+478 NPHKILDPTA
-491 SSMSALNGQLV
+491 ASMAALTGQFVFFNESSEKAG
-502 LYNDS
+502 
-507 TITAKDNA
+507 DNA

-553 SGISKYLEEERI
+553 SGISKYSEGERI
-565 KREEERAK
+565 KREE
-573 REAERR
+573 ERR

-683 KAAELKEAEKT
+683 KEAELKEAKKT
-694 GASKLAVEDKYLKL
+694 EASKLAIENKYLKL

-778 EIELLEKSLYLFSG
+778 EIDLLEKSLYLFSG

>member
-16 FSQLEKL
+16 FDQLEKL
-23 DDLIGKANDS
+23 DTLIGKANDS

-307 VAGSLVSWQTLLPVG
+307 VAGSLVSWQTLLSVG

-349 ASDALEDLNST
+349 ASDALKDLNST

-425 FLVNNT
+425 LLVENT
-431 DAFLKALEQRAKYTA
+431 DAFIQALKERALA
-446 ASKLA
+446 AAGEKLA
-451 AEKYAEALELEAEA
+451 TEQYSQMIIKRVEAENKQKEADEARKNSEIALYQNLQDTRYGEMKSRDQLVEQHAKSIETEAENLNAEADAYKTAGDAYLDYSLKQNEAARNTLQNAGIEEATNAEKL
-465 EMREN
+465 
-470 NPNWWDKL
+470 
-478 NTTNPNKTIIATA
+478 
-491 SSMSALNGQLV
+491 
-502 LYNDS
+502 
-507 TITAKDNA
+507 
-515 KKAADGIR
+515 KKQK
-523 EQAKAAKTAADIYVK
+523 EQA
-538 AMSDAQKEENNILAK
+538 E
-553 SGISKYLEEERI
+553 
-565 KREEERAK
+565 
-573 REAERR
+573 REAKQRQ
-579 MKLEMEAERTIQEA
+579 KLEMEAERTIQEA
-593 RIKLMDEGFE
+593 LTKLKDEGFK
-603 KEIKTRNAQYQKKI
+603 KEMATRYAQYQKRI

-800 KIAQLRVQLSK
+800 RIAQLRVQLSK

-816 INADAE
+816 LNEDAQ
-822 KELKERQK
+822 KELAERQK

-841 AVNAI
+841 VVNAI

-918 QTRQARFQKTIDIAQ
+918 QTRQARFQKTIDITQ
-933 TIASTA
+933 TIAATA
-939 QAIMTVYKQL
+939 LAVTKALPNLVL
-949 GIFAGPMAALVAAT
+949 AALVGAMGAA
-963 GAIQLATI
+963 QLATI

>member
-1 MANETKITTIVGKEA
+1 MANETKISTIVSKSA
-16 FSQLEKL
+16 FDQLERL
-23 DDLIGKANDS
+23 DALINKASDS
-33 YLIAARNMAKGLSFE
+33 YLVAAKNMAKGLSFD
-48 PKNMSELIEK
+48 PKSVSELIEK
-58 NNQYMASLKEIQK
+58 NNQYMSSLKEIQK

-81 EKNKVIQEGVNEVMA
+81 EKNKAIQDGVNEIMA

-110 KAKLEKEQSKVSR
+110 KAKLEKEQSKVSK
-123 ELAATEKI
+123 ELAAAERI
-131 RKQTSEDLSRAK
+131 RQQAAESLSRAK
-143 LAEERATM
+143 LAEEKATIS
-151 AASKA
+151 ASKA
-156 DKLHAQNVQLT
+156 DKLHAQNLRLT
-167 SEQVENLI
+167 SDQVEELI

-187 QARIL
+187 QASIL
-192 SQLKAYSKI
+192 SQLKAYSKT
-201 QVGGID
+201 QVGGVG
-207 AVNPK
+207 AVDPK

-225 EQDAKMGVY
+225 EQDAKMGIY

-286 IRRENV
+286 IKRENV
-292 ELTKSGQKAVPVWRQ
+292 ELTQSGQKAVPVWKQ
-307 VAGSLVSWQTLLPVG
+307 VVGSLVSWQTLLSVG

-329 GDKIFDFAANLFKS
+329 GAKIFDFAADLLKS

-349 ASDALEDLNST
+349 ASDALKDLNST
-360 SGKFFDELK
+360 SGDFFDELK
-369 NSASTYGQNV
+369 NATSTYGKNV
-379 VSIKKLQDE
+379 TSIRTLQEE
-388 WNSLGDNLD
+388 WNRLGDDLD

-425 FLVNNT
+425 FLVTHT
-431 DAFLKALEQRAKYTA
+431 DDFLEALKQRAKYAA

-451 AEKYAEALELEAEA
+451 AEKYAEALELEAKA
-465 EMREN
+465 EMRKN
-470 NPNWWDKL
+470 NPTWLDKI
-478 NTTNPNKTIIATA
+478 NPNKTIIPTT
-491 SSMSALNGQLV
+491 SSMSALNAQMV
-502 LYNDS
+502 LYND
-507 TITAKDNA
+507 TTTTAKANA
-515 KKAADGIR
+515 EKAAEGIMK
-523 EQAKAAKTAADIYVK
+523 QAKSAKTAADIYVN
-538 AMSDAQKEENNILAK
+538 AMSEALKEENKTLEDAGIDKYSNKEKAK
-553 SGISKYLEEERI
+553 GEEE
-565 KREEERAK
+565 KAK
-573 REAERR
+573 REAARR

-603 KEIKTRNAQYQKKI
+603 KEKATRNAQYQKRI

-623 GVRVNEQIAAIEAMR
+623 GVRVNEQIAAIEAER
-638 DKELSD
+638 EKDLAD
-644 FREEYEAKRAMI
+644 FREEYESKRAMI
-656 DAQNRISYAK
+656 DAQNRISYAQ

-683 KAAELKEAEKT
+683 KKAELKEAEKS
-694 GASKLAVEDKYLKL
+694 GADKLTVENKYLKL
-708 IEDAYMEFGK
+708 IEDAYLEFGK
-718 VQLSRQQSQNELEL
+718 AQLSRQQSQDELE
-732 SDQQIFL
+732 SSEQQISL

-749 YSKGIIKK
+749 YSKGLIKK

-767 QYQYAVQALQQ
+767 QYQYATQALQK
-778 EIELLEKSLYLFSG
+778 EIDLLESSLYLFSG

-811 ETTDK
+811 TTTDK

-822 KELKERQK
+822 RELKERQK
-830 VEEAKKKLIQE
+830 VEEAKKKLVQE
-841 AVNAI
+841 VSEAI
-846 AEIGSSM
+846 GKIGSAI
-853 FDRRIQEIEAEIDAN
+853 FERRIQNIEAEIDAN
-868 QEAYDKKVEEIDAL
+868 QEAYDKQVEEIEAL
-882 AEKDVITKEEA
+882 AEKDIITKEEA

-899 AEEQSSARNAEL
+899 AEEQTSARNAEL

-918 QTRQARFQKTIDIAQ
+918 QTRQARFQKTMDITQ
-933 TIASTA
+933 TIAATA
-939 QAIMTVYKQL
+939 LAVTKALPNLVL
-949 GIFAGPMAALVAAT
+949 AALVGAMGAA
-963 GAIQLATI
+963 QLAAI

-996 GKHEAVI
+996 GKHEAII

-1027 PDINDPEFYSRFM
+1027 PDIYDPEFYSRFM

-1047 HNKAGERVQIVNHF
+1047 HNKAGERVQIVNNF

-1066 IQASNKTNN
+1066 IQANNKTNN

-1081 RSLGRIISKGQRRT
+1081 RSLGRIISKGQRMA

>member
-16 FSQLEKL
+16 FNQLEKL
-23 DDLIGKANDS
+23 DTLIGKANDS

-71 AETEINRLRQ
+71 AETEINKLRQ

-102 EAARIAKE
+102 EATRIAKE
-110 KAKLEKEQSKVSR
+110 KAKLEKEQSKVSK

-131 RKQTSEDLSRAK
+131 RKQTTEDLSRAK

-167 SEQVENLI
+167 SDQVENLI

-192 SQLKAYSKI
+192 SQLKAYSKT
-201 QVGGID
+201 QAGGVD

-212 VLENIQKLDKLLK
+212 VIENIQKLDKLLK

-265 MQTGLLAISNNLPIL
+265 MNTGLLAISNNLPIL

-307 VAGSLVSWQTLLPVG
+307 VAGSLVSWQTLLSVG

-329 GDKIFDFAANLFKS
+329 GSEIFDFAANLLKS

-349 ASDALEDLNST
+349 ASDALEDLTST

-379 VSIKKLQDE
+379 VSIKKLQEE
-388 WNSLGDNLD
+388 WNSLGDDFD

-405 NESEFKKLDVSITNV
+405 NEAEFKKLDVSITNV

-425 FLVNNT
+425 LLVENT
-431 DAFLKALEQRAKYTA
+431 DAFIQALKERALATA
-446 ASKLA
+446 GEKLA
-451 AEKYAEALELEAEA
+451 TEQYSQMIIKRVEAENKQKEADEARKNSEIALYQNLQDTRYGEMKSRDQLVEQHAKSIETEANNLNAEAEA
-465 EMREN
+465 
-470 NPNWWDKL
+470 
-478 NTTNPNKTIIATA
+478 
-491 SSMSALNGQLV
+491 
-502 LYNDS
+502 Y
-507 TITAKDNA
+507 
-515 KKAADGIR
+515 KAAGDAYLDYSLKQNEAARTTLQNAAIEEATNAEKLKKQK
-523 EQAKAAKTAADIYVK
+523 EQA
-538 AMSDAQKEENNILAK
+538 E
-553 SGISKYLEEERI
+553 
-565 KREEERAK
+565 
-573 REAERR
+573 REAKQRQ
-579 MKLEMEAERTIQEA
+579 KLEMEAERTIQEA

-603 KEIKTRNAQYQKKI
+603 KEIETRNAQYQKRI

-623 GVRVNEQIAAIEAMR
+623 GVRVNEQISAIEAER
-638 DKELSD
+638 EKELAD
-644 FREEYEAKRAMI
+644 FREEYESKRAMI

-675 RLDILELQ
+675 RIDILELQ

-694 GASKLAVEDKYLKL
+694 GADKLAVEDKYLKL
-708 IEDAYMEFGK
+708 IEDAYLEFGK

-732 SDQQIFL
+732 SEQQIFL

-767 QYQYAVQALQQ
+767 QYQYAVQALRQ
-778 EIELLEKSLYLFSG
+778 EIDLLENSLYLFSG
-792 DERLEMEK
+792 NERLEMEK
-800 KIAQLRVQLSK
+800 RIAQLRVQLSK

-822 KELKERQK
+822 KELKEREK

-841 AVNAI
+841 VANAI
-846 AEIGSSM
+846 GEIESSV
-853 FDRRIQEIEAEIDAN
+853 FTRRIQDIETEMDAN
-868 QEAYDKKVEEIDAL
+868 QEAYDKRIEEIDAL

-949 GIFAGPMAALVAAT
+949 GIFAGPMAALIAAT
-963 GAIQLATI
+963 GAVQLATI

-996 GKHEAVI
+996 GKHEAII
-1003 SGGKAY
+1003 SGGKTY

-1027 PDINDPEFYSRFM
+1027 PDIHDPEFYSRFM

-1047 HNKAGERVQIVNHF
+1047 HNKAGERVQIVNNF

-1066 IQASNKTNN
+1066 IQANNKTNG

-1081 RSLGRIISKGQRRT
+1081 RSLGRIISKGQRRA
-1095 EYNSYKNSKLN
+1095 EYNSYKNSKMN

>member
-110 KAKLEKEQSKVSR
+110 KAKLEKEQSKVSK

-151 AASKA
+151 VASKA

-167 SEQVENLI
+167 SDQVENLI

-192 SQLKAYSKI
+192 SQLKAYSKT

-234 GRNVGNYASHWDG
+234 GRNVGNYWNG

-265 MQTGLLAISNNLPIL
+265 MQVGLLAISNNLPIL

-307 VAGSLVSWQTLLPVG
+307 VAGSLVSWQTLLSVG

-329 GDKIFDFAANLFKS
+329 GDKIFDFAVNLFKS
-343 KDASKA
+343 EDASKA

-478 NTTNPNKTIIATA
+478 NPHKILDPTA
-491 SSMSALNGQLV
+491 ASMAALTGQFVFFNESSEKAG
-502 LYNDS
+502 
-507 TITAKDNA
+507 DNA

-603 KEIKTRNAQYQKKI
+603 KEIETRNAQYQKKI

-623 GVRVNEQIAAIEAMR
+623 GIRVNEQIAAIEAMR

-778 EIELLEKSLYLFSG
+778 EIDLLEKSLYLFSG

-882 AEKDVITKEEA
+882 AEEDVITKEEA

-918 QTRQARFQKTIDIAQ
+918 QTRQARFQKTIDITQ
-933 TIASTA
+933 TIAATA
-939 QAIMTVYKQL
+939 LAVTKALPNLVL
-949 GIFAGPMAALVAAT
+949 AALVGAMGAA
-963 GAIQLATI
+963 QLATI

-1040 DNSYWLT
+1040 DSSYWLT

>member
-1 MANETKITTIVGKEA
+1 MANETKISTIVSKSA
-16 FSQLEKL
+16 FDQLERL
-23 DDLIGKANDS
+23 DALINKASDS
-33 YLIAARNMAKGLSFE
+33 YLVAAKNMAKGLSFD
-48 PKNMSELIEK
+48 PKNVSELIEK
-58 NNQYMASLKEIQK
+58 NNQYMSSLKEIQK

-81 EKNKVIQEGVNEVMA
+81 EKNKAIQDGVNEIMA

-102 EAARIAKE
+102 EATRIAKE
-110 KAKLEKEQSKVSR
+110 KAKLEKEQSKVSK
-123 ELAATEKI
+123 ELAAAERI
-131 RKQTSEDLSRAK
+131 RQQTAESLSRAK
-143 LAEERATM
+143 LAEEKATIL
-151 AASKA
+151 ASKA
-156 DKLHAQNVQLT
+156 DKLHAQNLRLT
-167 SEQVENLI
+167 SDQVEELI

-192 SQLKAYSKI
+192 SQLKAYSKN
-201 QVGGID
+201 QVGGIG
-207 AVNPK
+207 AVDPK

-225 EQDAKMGVY
+225 EQDAKMGIY

-286 IRRENV
+286 IKRENV
-292 ELTKSGQKAVPVWRQ
+292 ELTQSGQKAVPVWKQ
-307 VAGSLVSWQTLLPVG
+307 VVGSLVSWQTLLSIG

-329 GDKIFDFAANLFKS
+329 GAKIFDFAADLLKS

-349 ASDALEDLNST
+349 ASDALKDLNST
-360 SGKFFDELK
+360 SGDFFDELK
-369 NSASTYGQNV
+369 NATSTYGKNV
-379 VSIKKLQDE
+379 TSIRTLQEE
-388 WNSLGDNLD
+388 WNRLGDDLD

-425 FLVNNT
+425 FLVTHT
-431 DAFLKALEQRAKYTA
+431 DDFLEALKQRAKYAA

-451 AEKYAEALELEAEA
+451 AEKYAEALELEAKA
-465 EMREN
+465 EIRKN
-470 NPNWWDKL
+470 NPTWLDKI
-478 NTTNPNKTIIATA
+478 NPNKTIIPTT
-491 SSMSALNGQLV
+491 SSMSALNAQMV
-502 LYNDS
+502 LYND
-507 TITAKDNA
+507 TTTTAKANA
-515 KKAADGIR
+515 EKAAEGIMK
-523 EQAKAAKTAADIYVK
+523 QAKSAKTAADIYVN
-538 AMSDAQKEENNILAK
+538 AMSEALKEENKTLEDAGIDKYSNKEKAK
-553 SGISKYLEEERI
+553 GEEE
-565 KREEERAK
+565 KAK
-573 REAERR
+573 REAARR

-603 KEIKTRNAQYQKKI
+603 KEKATRNAQYQKRI

-623 GVRVNEQIAAIEAMR
+623 GVRVNEQIAAIEAER
-638 DKELSD
+638 EKDLAD
-644 FREEYEAKRAMI
+644 FREEYESKRAMI
-656 DAQNRISYAK
+656 DAQNRISYAQ

-683 KAAELKEAEKT
+683 KKAELKEAEKS
-694 GASKLAVEDKYLKL
+694 GADKLTVENKYLKL
-708 IEDAYMEFGK
+708 IEDAYLEFGK
-718 VQLSRQQSQNELEL
+718 AQLSRQQSQDELE
-732 SDQQIFL
+732 SSEQQISL

-749 YSKGIIKK
+749 YSKGLIKK

-767 QYQYAVQALQQ
+767 QYQYATQALQK
-778 EIELLEKSLYLFSG
+778 EIDLLESSLYLFSG

-811 ETTDK
+811 TTTDK

-822 KELKERQK
+822 RELKERQK
-830 VEEAKKKLIQE
+830 VEEAKKKLVQE
-841 AVNAI
+841 VSEAI
-846 AEIGSSM
+846 GKIGSAI
-853 FDRRIQEIEAEIDAN
+853 FERRIQNIEAEIDAN
-868 QEAYDKKVEEIDAL
+868 QEAYDKQVEEIEAL
-882 AEKDVITKEEA
+882 AEKDIITKEEA

-899 AEEQSSARNAEL
+899 AEEQTSARNAEL

-918 QTRQARFQKTIDIAQ
+918 QTRQARFQKTMDITQ
-933 TIASTA
+933 TIAATA
-939 QAIMTVYKQL
+939 LAVTKALPNLVL
-949 GIFAGPMAALVAAT
+949 AALVGAMGAA
-963 GAIQLATI
+963 QLAAI

-996 GKHEAVI
+996 GKHEAII

-1027 PDINDPEFYSRFM
+1027 PDIYDPEFYSRFM

-1047 HNKAGERVQIVNHF
+1047 HNKAGERVQIVNNF

-1066 IQASNKTNN
+1066 IQANNKTNN

-1081 RSLGRIISKGQRRT
+1081 RSLGRIISKGQRMA

>member
-1 MANETKITTIVGKEA
+1 MANETKISTIVSKSA
-16 FSQLEKL
+16 FDQLERL
-23 DDLIGKANDS
+23 DALINKASDS
-33 YLIAARNMAKGLSFE
+33 YLVAAKNMAKGLSFD
-48 PKNMSELIEK
+48 PKNVSELIEK
-58 NNQYMASLKEIQK
+58 NNQYMSSLKEIQK

-81 EKNKVIQEGVNEVMA
+81 EKNKAIQDGVNEIMA

-102 EAARIAKE
+102 EATRIAKE
-110 KAKLEKEQSKVSR
+110 KAKLEKEQSKVSK
-123 ELAATEKI
+123 ELAAAERI
-131 RKQTSEDLSRAK
+131 RQQTAESLSRAK
-143 LAEERATM
+143 LAEEKATIL
-151 AASKA
+151 ASKA
-156 DKLHAQNVQLT
+156 DKLHAQNLRLT
-167 SEQVENLI
+167 SDQVEELI

-192 SQLKAYSKI
+192 SQLKAYSKN
-201 QVGGID
+201 QVGGIG
-207 AVNPK
+207 AVDPK

-225 EQDAKMGVY
+225 EQDAKMGIY

-286 IRRENV
+286 IKRENV
-292 ELTKSGQKAVPVWRQ
+292 ELTQSGQKAVPVWKQ
-307 VAGSLVSWQTLLPVG
+307 VIGSLVSWQTLLSVG

-329 GDKIFDFAANLFKS
+329 GAKIFDFAADLLKS

-360 SGKFFDELK
+360 SGDFFDELK
-369 NSASTYGQNV
+369 NATSTYGKNV
-379 VSIKKLQDE
+379 TSIRTLQEE
-388 WNSLGDNLD
+388 WNRLGDDLD

-425 FLVNNT
+425 FLVTHT
-431 DAFLKALEQRAKYTA
+431 DDFLEALKQRAKYAA

-451 AEKYAEALELEAEA
+451 AEKYAEALELEAKA
-465 EMREN
+465 EIRKN
-470 NPNWWDKL
+470 NPTWLDKI
-478 NTTNPNKTIIATA
+478 NPNKTIIPTT
-491 SSMSALNGQLV
+491 SSMSALNAQMV
-502 LYNDS
+502 LYND
-507 TITAKDNA
+507 TTTTAKANA
-515 KKAADGIR
+515 EKAAEGIMK
-523 EQAKAAKTAADIYVK
+523 QAKSAKTAADIYVN
-538 AMSDAQKEENNILAK
+538 AMSEALKEENKTLEDAGIDKYSNKEKAK
-553 SGISKYLEEERI
+553 GEEE
-565 KREEERAK
+565 KAK
-573 REAERR
+573 REAARR

-603 KEIKTRNAQYQKKI
+603 KEKATRNAQYQKRI

-623 GVRVNEQIAAIEAMR
+623 GVRVNEQIAAIEAER
-638 DKELSD
+638 EKDLAD
-644 FREEYEAKRAMI
+644 FREEYESKRAMI
-656 DAQNRISYAK
+656 DAQNRISYAQ

-683 KAAELKEAEKT
+683 KKAELKEAKKS
-694 GASKLAVEDKYLKL
+694 GADRLAVENKYLKL
-708 IEDAYMEFGK
+708 IEDAYLEFGK
-718 VQLSRQQSQNELEL
+718 VQLSRQQSQNELE
-732 SDQQIFL
+732 SSEQQIFL

-749 YSKGIIKK
+749 YSKGLIKK

-767 QYQYAVQALQQ
+767 QYRYAKQALQK
-778 EIELLEKSLYLFSG
+778 EIDLLESSLYLFSG

-811 ETTDK
+811 TTTDK

-822 KELKERQK
+822 RELKERQK
-830 VEEAKKKLIQE
+830 VEEAKKKLVQE
-841 AVNAI
+841 VSEAI
-846 AEIGSSM
+846 GKIGSAI
-853 FDRRIQEIEAEIDAN
+853 FERRIQNVEAEIDAN
-868 QEAYDKKVEEIDAL
+868 QEAYDKQVEEIEAL
-882 AEKDVITKEEA
+882 AEKDIITKEEA

-899 AEEQSSARNAEL
+899 AEEQTSARNAEL

-918 QTRQARFQKTIDIAQ
+918 QTRQARFQKTMDITQ
-933 TIASTA
+933 TIAATA
-939 QAIMTVYKQL
+939 LAVTKALPNLVL
-949 GIFAGPMAALVAAT
+949 AALVGAMGAA
-963 GAIQLATI
+963 QLAAI

-996 GKHEAVI
+996 GKHEAII

-1027 PDINDPEFYSRFM
+1027 PDIYDPEFYSRFM

-1047 HNKAGERVQIVNHF
+1047 HNKAGEKVQIVNNF

-1066 IQASNKTNN
+1066 IQANNKTND
-1075 DLKKEI
+1075 DLKREI
-1081 RSLGRIISKGQRRT
+1081 RSLGRIISKGQRMA

>member
-1 MANETKITTIVGKEA
+1 MANETKISTIVSKSA
-16 FSQLEKL
+16 FDQLERL
-23 DDLIGKANDS
+23 DALINKASDS
-33 YLIAARNMAKGLSFE
+33 YLVAAKNMAKGLSFD
-48 PKNMSELIEK
+48 PKSVSELIEK
-58 NNQYMASLKEIQK
+58 NNQYMSSLKEIQK

-81 EKNKVIQEGVNEVMA
+81 EKNKAIQDGVNEIMA

-102 EAARIAKE
+102 EATRIAKE
-110 KAKLEKEQSKVSR
+110 KAKLEKEQSKVSK
-123 ELAATEKI
+123 ELAAAERI
-131 RKQTSEDLSRAK
+131 RQQTAESLSRAK
-143 LAEERATM
+143 LAEEKATIL
-151 AASKA
+151 ASKA
-156 DKLHAQNVQLT
+156 DKLHAQNLRLT
-167 SEQVENLI
+167 SDQVEELI

-192 SQLKAYSKI
+192 SQLKAYSKN
-201 QVGGID
+201 QVGGVG
-207 AVNPK
+207 AVDPK

-225 EQDAKMGVY
+225 EQDAKMGIY

-286 IRRENV
+286 IKRENV
-292 ELTKSGQKAVPVWRQ
+292 ELTQSGQKAVPVWKQ
-307 VAGSLVSWQTLLPVG
+307 VVGSLVSWQTLLSVG

-329 GDKIFDFAANLFKS
+329 GAKIFDFAADLLKS

-349 ASDALEDLNST
+349 ASDALKDLNST
-360 SGKFFDELK
+360 SGDFFDELK
-369 NSASTYGQNV
+369 NATSTYGENV
-379 VSIKKLQDE
+379 TSIRTLQEE
-388 WNSLGDNLD
+388 WNRLGDDLD

-425 FLVNNT
+425 FLVTHT
-431 DAFLKALEQRAKYTA
+431 DDFLEALKQRAKYAA

-451 AEKYAEALELEAEA
+451 AEKYAEALELEAKA
-465 EMREN
+465 EIRKN
-470 NPNWWDKL
+470 NPTWLDKI
-478 NTTNPNKTIIATA
+478 NPNKTIIPTI
-491 SSMSALNGQLV
+491 SSMSALNAQMV
-502 LYNDS
+502 LYSD
-507 TITAKDNA
+507 TTTTAKANA
-515 KKAADGIR
+515 EKAAEGIM
-523 EQAKAAKTAADIYVK
+523 EQAKSAKTAADIYVN
-538 AMSDAQKEENNILAK
+538 AMSEALKEENKTLEDAGIDKYSNKEKAK
-553 SGISKYLEEERI
+553 GEEE
-565 KREEERAK
+565 KAK
-573 REAERR
+573 REAARK

-603 KEIKTRNAQYQKKI
+603 KEKATRNAQYQKRI

-623 GVRVNEQIAAIEAMR
+623 GVRVNEQIAAIEAER
-638 DKELSD
+638 EKDLAD
-644 FREEYEAKRAMI
+644 FREEYESKRAMI
-656 DAQNRISYAK
+656 DAQNRISYAQ

-683 KAAELKEAEKT
+683 KKAELKEAEKS
-694 GASKLAVEDKYLKL
+694 GADKLTVENKYLKL
-708 IEDAYMEFGK
+708 IEDAYLEFGK
-718 VQLSRQQSQNELEL
+718 AQLSRQQSQDELE
-732 SDQQIFL
+732 SSEQQISL

-749 YSKGIIKK
+749 YSKGLIKK

-767 QYQYAVQALQQ
+767 QYQYATQALQK
-778 EIELLEKSLYLFSG
+778 EIDLLESSLYLFSG

-811 ETTDK
+811 TTTDK

-822 KELKERQK
+822 RELKERQK
-830 VEEAKKKLIQE
+830 VEEAKKKLVQE
-841 AVNAI
+841 VSEAI
-846 AEIGSSM
+846 GKIGSAI
-853 FDRRIQEIEAEIDAN
+853 FERRIQNVEAEIDAN
-868 QEAYDKKVEEIDAL
+868 QEAYDKQVEEIEAL
-882 AEKDVITKEEA
+882 AEKDIITKEEA

-899 AEEQSSARNAEL
+899 AEEQTSARNAEL

-918 QTRQARFQKTIDIAQ
+918 QTRQARFQKTMDITQ
-933 TIASTA
+933 TIAATA
-939 QAIMTVYKQL
+939 LAVTKALPNLVL
-949 GIFAGPMAALVAAT
+949 AALVGAMGAA
-963 GAIQLATI
+963 QLAAI

-996 GKHEAVI
+996 GKHEAII

-1027 PDINDPEFYSRFM
+1027 PDIYDPEFYSRFM

-1047 HNKAGERVQIVNHF
+1047 HNKAGEKVQIVNNF

-1066 IQASNKTNN
+1066 IQANNKTND
-1075 DLKKEI
+1075 DLKREI
-1081 RSLGRIISKGQRRT
+1081 RSLGRIISKGQRMA

>member
-110 KAKLEKEQSKVSR
+110 KAKLEKEQSEVSR

-131 RKQTSEDLSRAK
+131 RKKTSEDLSRAK

-167 SEQVENLI
+167 SDQVENLI

-192 SQLKAYSKI
+192 SQLKAYSRT

-286 IRRENV
+286 IRRGNV

-307 VAGSLVSWQTLLPVG
+307 VAGSLVSWQTLLSVG

-470 NPNWWDKL
+470 NPTWLDKL

-515 KKAADGIR
+515 EKAAEGIR
-523 EQAKAAKTAADIYVK
+523 GQAKAAKTAASIYIN
-538 AMSDAQKEENNILAK
+538 AMSEALKEENKTLEDA
-553 SGISKYLEEERI
+553 GIDKYSDKEKA

-593 RIKLMDEGFE
+593 RIKLMDEGYK
-603 KEIKTRNAQYQKKI
+603 KEVATRNAQYQKKI

-778 EIELLEKSLYLFSG
+778 EIDLLEKSLYLFSG

-918 QTRQARFQKTIDIAQ
+918 QTRQARFQKTIDITQ
-933 TIASTA
+933 TIAATA
-939 QAIMTVYKQL
+939 LAVTKALPNLVL
-949 GIFAGPMAALVAAT
+949 AALVGAMGAA
-963 GAIQLATI
+963 QLATI

>member
-16 FSQLEKL
+16 FNQLEKL
-23 DDLIGKANDS
+23 DTLIGKANDS

-71 AETEINRLRQ
+71 AETEINKLRQ

-102 EAARIAKE
+102 EATRIAKE
-110 KAKLEKEQSKVSR
+110 KAKLEKEQSKVSK

-131 RKQTSEDLSRAK
+131 RKQTTEDLSRAK

-167 SEQVENLI
+167 SDQVENLI

-192 SQLKAYSKI
+192 SQLKAYSKT
-201 QVGGID
+201 QAGGVD

-212 VLENIQKLDKLLK
+212 VIENIQKLDKLLK

-265 MQTGLLAISNNLPIL
+265 MNTGLLAISNNLPIL

-307 VAGSLVSWQTLLPVG
+307 VAGSLVSWQTLLSVG

-329 GDKIFDFAANLFKS
+329 GSEIFDFAANLLKS

-349 ASDALEDLNST
+349 ASDALEDLTST

-379 VSIKKLQDE
+379 VSIKKLQEE
-388 WNSLGDNLD
+388 WNSLGDDFD

-405 NESEFKKLDVSITNV
+405 NEAEFKKLDVSITNV

-425 FLVNNT
+425 LLVENT
-431 DAFLKALEQRAKYTA
+431 DAFIQALKERALATA
-446 ASKLA
+446 GEKLA
-451 AEKYAEALELEAEA
+451 TEQYSQMIIKRVEAENKQKEADEARKNSEIALYQNLQDTRYGEMKSRDQLVEQHAKSIETEANNLNAEAEA
-465 EMREN
+465 
-470 NPNWWDKL
+470 
-478 NTTNPNKTIIATA
+478 
-491 SSMSALNGQLV
+491 
-502 LYNDS
+502 Y
-507 TITAKDNA
+507 
-515 KKAADGIR
+515 KAAGDAYLDYSLKQNEAARTTLQNAAIEEATNAEKLKKQK
-523 EQAKAAKTAADIYVK
+523 EQA
-538 AMSDAQKEENNILAK
+538 E
-553 SGISKYLEEERI
+553 
-565 KREEERAK
+565 
-573 REAERR
+573 REAKQRQ
-579 MKLEMEAERTIQEA
+579 KLEMEAERTIQEA

-603 KEIKTRNAQYQKKI
+603 KEIETRNAQYQKRI

-623 GVRVNEQIAAIEAMR
+623 GVRVNEQISAIEAER
-638 DKELSD
+638 EKELAD
-644 FREEYEAKRAMI
+644 FREEYESKRAMI

-675 RLDILELQ
+675 RIDILELQ

-694 GASKLAVEDKYLKL
+694 GADKLAVEDKYLKL
-708 IEDAYMEFGK
+708 IEDAYLEFGK

-732 SDQQIFL
+732 SEQQIFL

-767 QYQYAVQALQQ
+767 QYQYAVQALRQ
-778 EIELLEKSLYLFSG
+778 EIDLLENSLYLFSG
-792 DERLEMEK
+792 NERLEMEK
-800 KIAQLRVQLSK
+800 RIAQLRVQLSK

-822 KELKERQK
+822 KELKEREK

-841 AVNAI
+841 VANAI
-846 AEIGSSM
+846 GEIESSV
-853 FDRRIQEIEAEIDAN
+853 FTRRIQDIETEMDAN
-868 QEAYDKKVEEIDAL
+868 QEAYDKRIEEIDAL

-918 QTRQARFQKTIDIAQ
+918 QTKQAKFEKSINVAQ
-933 TIASTA
+933 TIANTA
-939 QAIMTVYKQL
+939 QAVMKTYAQGGFFGGAI
-949 GIFAGPMAALVAAT
+949 AAAIVAAI
-963 GAIQLATI
+963 GAAQLATI

-996 GKHEAVI
+996 GKHEAIV

-1009 ITPDTPTL
+1009 ITPDVPTL

-1027 PDINDPEFYSRFM
+1027 PDITSREFYDRFM

-1047 HNKAGERVQIVNHF
+1047 HNNAGEPVNIINNF
-1061 DAEGI
+1061 NAEGI
-1066 IQASNKTNN
+1066 IQANNKTNN

-1081 RSLGRIISKGQRRT
+1081 RSLGRIISKGQRRA
-1095 EYNSYKNSKLN
+1095 EYNSYKNSKMN

>member
-110 KAKLEKEQSKVSR
+110 KAKLEKEQSEVSR

-265 MQTGLLAISNNLPIL
+265 MQVGLLAISNNLPIL

-286 IRRENV
+286 IRRENE
-292 ELTKSGQKAVPVWRQ
+292 ELIKSGQKAVPVWKQ
-307 VAGSLVSWQTLLPVG
+307 VVGSLLSWQTLLSVG

-329 GDKIFDFAANLFKS
+329 GDKIFDFAVNLFKS
-343 KDASKA
+343 EDASKA

-470 NPNWWDKL
+470 NPTWLDKL

-515 KKAADGIR
+515 EKAAEGIR
-523 EQAKAAKTAADIYVK
+523 GQAKAAKTAASIYIN
-538 AMSDAQKEENNILAK
+538 AMSEALKEENKTLEDA
-553 SGISKYLEEERI
+553 GIDKYSDKEKA

-778 EIELLEKSLYLFSG
+778 EIDLLEKSLYLFSG

-918 QTRQARFQKTIDIAQ
+918 QTRQARFQKTIDITQ
-933 TIASTA
+933 TIAATA
-939 QAIMTVYKQL
+939 LAVTKALPNLVL
-949 GIFAGPMAALVAAT
+949 AALVGAMGAA
-963 GAIQLATI
+963 QLATI

>member
-131 RKQTSEDLSRAK
+131 RKKTSEDLSRAK

-167 SEQVENLI
+167 SDQVENLI

-192 SQLKAYSKI
+192 SQLKAYSRT

-307 VAGSLVSWQTLLPVG
+307 VAGSLVSWQTLLSVG

-465 EMREN
+465 EIRKN
-470 NPNWWDKL
+470 NPTWLDKL

-515 KKAADGIR
+515 EKAAEGIR
-523 EQAKAAKTAADIYVK
+523 GQAKAAKTAASIYIN
-538 AMSDAQKEENNILAK
+538 AMSEALKEENK
-553 SGISKYLEEERI
+553 TLEEAGIDKYSDKEKA

-603 KEIKTRNAQYQKKI
+603 KEIETRNAQYQKKI

-778 EIELLEKSLYLFSG
+778 EIDLLEKSLYLFSG

-918 QTRQARFQKTIDIAQ
+918 QTRQARFQKTIDITQ
-933 TIASTA
+933 TIAATA
-939 QAIMTVYKQL
+939 LAVTKALPNLVL
-949 GIFAGPMAALVAAT
+949 AALVGAMGAA
-963 GAIQLATI
+963 QLATI

>member
-110 KAKLEKEQSKVSR
+110 KAKLEKEQSKVSK

-131 RKQTSEDLSRAK
+131 RKQTSEDISRAK

-167 SEQVENLI
+167 SDQVENLI

-192 SQLKAYSKI
+192 SQLKAYSKT

-265 MQTGLLAISNNLPIL
+265 MQVGLLAISNNLPIL

-286 IRRENV
+286 IRRENE
-292 ELTKSGQKAVPVWRQ
+292 ELIKNNQKAVPVWKQ
-307 VAGSLVSWQTLLPVG
+307 VVGSLLSWQTLLSVG

-451 AEKYAEALELEAEA
+451 AEKYAEALKLEAEA
-465 EMREN
+465 EIRKN
-470 NPNWWDKL
+470 NPTWLDKL

-579 MKLEMEAERTIQEA
+579 MKLEMEAERTVQEA

-603 KEIKTRNAQYQKKI
+603 KEIATRNAQYQKKI

-623 GVRVNEQIAAIEAMR
+623 GIRVNEQIAAIEAMR

-739 NKELSMLEQQ
+739 NKELSMLERQ

-800 KIAQLRVQLSK
+800 RIAQLRVQLSK

-816 INADAE
+816 LNEDAQ
-822 KELKERQK
+822 KELAERKK

-868 QEAYDKKVEEIDAL
+868 QEAYDKRVEEIDAL

-918 QTRQARFQKTIDIAQ
+918 QTRQARFQKAIDIAQ
-933 TIASTA
+933 TIAATA
-939 QAIMTVYKQL
+939 LAVTKALPNLVL
-949 GIFAGPMAALVAAT
+949 AALVGAMGAA
-963 GAIQLATI
+963 QLATI

>member
-1 MANETKITTIVGKEA
+1 MANETKISTIVSKSA
-16 FSQLEKL
+16 FDQLERL
-23 DDLIGKANDS
+23 DALINKASDS
-33 YLIAARNMAKGLSFE
+33 YLVAAKNMAKGLSFD
-48 PKNMSELIEK
+48 PKNVSELIEK
-58 NNQYMASLKEIQK
+58 NNQYMSSLKEIQK

-81 EKNKVIQEGVNEVMA
+81 EKNKAIQDGVNEIMA

-102 EAARIAKE
+102 EATRIAKE
-110 KAKLEKEQSKVSR
+110 KAKLEKEQSKVSK
-123 ELAATEKI
+123 ELAAAERI
-131 RKQTSEDLSRAK
+131 RQQTAESLSRAK
-143 LAEERATM
+143 LAEEKATIL
-151 AASKA
+151 ASKA
-156 DKLHAQNVQLT
+156 DKLHAQNLRLT
-167 SEQVENLI
+167 SDQVEELI
-175 LKLDTANLSYKE
+175 VKLDTANLSYKE

-192 SQLKAYSKI
+192 SQLKAYSKN
-201 QVGGID
+201 QVGGIG
-207 AVNPK
+207 AVDPK

-225 EQDAKMGVY
+225 EQDAKMGIY

-286 IRRENV
+286 IKRENV
-292 ELTKSGQKAVPVWRQ
+292 ELTQSGQKAVPVWKQ
-307 VAGSLVSWQTLLPVG
+307 VVGSLVSWQTLLSVG

-329 GDKIFDFAANLFKS
+329 GAKIFDFAADLLKS

-349 ASDALEDLNST
+349 ASDALKDLNST
-360 SGKFFDELK
+360 SGDFFDELK
-369 NSASTYGQNV
+369 NATSTYGENV
-379 VSIKKLQDE
+379 TSIRTLQEE
-388 WNSLGDNLD
+388 WNRLGDDLD

-425 FLVNNT
+425 FLVTHT
-431 DAFLKALEQRAKYTA
+431 DDFLKVLKQRAKYAA

-451 AEKYAEALELEAEA
+451 AEKYAEALELEAKA
-465 EMREN
+465 EIRKN
-470 NPNWWDKL
+470 NPTWLDKI
-478 NTTNPNKTIIATA
+478 NPNKTIIPIT
-491 SSMSALNGQLV
+491 SSMSVLTAQMV
-502 LYNDS
+502 LYND
-507 TITAKDNA
+507 TTTTAKANA
-515 KKAADGIR
+515 EKAAEGIMK
-523 EQAKAAKTAADIYVK
+523 QAKSAKTAADIYVN
-538 AMSDAQKEENNILAK
+538 AMSEALKEENKTLEDAGIDKYSNKEKAK
-553 SGISKYLEEERI
+553 GEEE
-565 KREEERAK
+565 KAK
-573 REAERR
+573 REAARR

-603 KEIKTRNAQYQKKI
+603 KEKATRNAQYQKRI

-623 GVRVNEQIAAIEAMR
+623 GVRVNEQIAAIEAER
-638 DKELSD
+638 EKDLAD
-644 FREEYEAKRAMI
+644 FREEYESKRAMI
-656 DAQNRISYAK
+656 DAQNRISYAQ

-683 KAAELKEAEKT
+683 KKAELKEAEKS
-694 GASKLAVEDKYLKL
+694 GADKLTVENKYLKL
-708 IEDAYMEFGK
+708 IEDAYLEFGK
-718 VQLSRQQSQNELEL
+718 AQLSRQQSQDELE
-732 SDQQIFL
+732 SSEQQISL

-749 YSKGIIKK
+749 YSKGLIKK

-767 QYQYAVQALQQ
+767 QYQYATQALQK
-778 EIELLEKSLYLFSG
+778 EIDLLESSLYLFSG

-811 ETTDK
+811 TTTDK

-822 KELKERQK
+822 RELKERQK
-830 VEEAKKKLIQE
+830 VEEAKKKLVQE
-841 AVNAI
+841 VSEAI
-846 AEIGSSM
+846 GKIGSAI
-853 FDRRIQEIEAEIDAN
+853 FERRIQNVEAEIDAN
-868 QEAYDKKVEEIDAL
+868 QEAYDKQVEEIEAL
-882 AEKDVITKEEA
+882 AEKDIITKEEA

-899 AEEQSSARNAEL
+899 AEEQTSARNAEL

-918 QTRQARFQKTIDIAQ
+918 QTRQARFQKTMDITQ
-933 TIASTA
+933 TIAATA
-939 QAIMTVYKQL
+939 LAVTKALPNLVL
-949 GIFAGPMAALVAAT
+949 AALVGAMGAA
-963 GAIQLATI
+963 QLAAI

-996 GKHEAVI
+996 GKHEAII

-1027 PDINDPEFYSRFM
+1027 PDIYDPEFYSRFM

-1047 HNKAGERVQIVNHF
+1047 HNKAGEKVQIVNNF

-1066 IQASNKTNN
+1066 IQANNKTND
-1075 DLKKEI
+1075 DLKREI
-1081 RSLGRIISKGQRRT
+1081 RSLGRIISKGQRMA

>member
-81 EKNKVIQEGVNEVMA
+81 EKSKVIQEGVNEVMA

-131 RKQTSEDLSRAK
+131 RKRTSEDLSRAK

-167 SEQVENLI
+167 SDQVENLI

-192 SQLKAYSKI
+192 SQLKAYSRT

-252 NQLSRE
+252 SQLSRE

-265 MQTGLLAISNNLPIL
+265 MQVGLLAISNNLPIL
-280 ADEIAR
+280 ADEIAK
-286 IRRENV
+286 IRRENE
-292 ELTKSGQKAVPVWRQ
+292 ELIKSGQKAVPVWKQ
-307 VAGSLVSWQTLLPVG
+307 VVGSLLSWQTLLAVG

-369 NSASTYGQNV
+369 NSVSTYGQNV
-379 VSIKKLQDE
+379 ASIKKLQDE

-405 NESEFKKLDVSITNV
+405 NESEFKKLDVSISNV

-431 DAFLKALEQRAKYTA
+431 DAFLKALKQRAKYTA

-451 AEKYAEALELEAEA
+451 AEKYAEVLELETEA

-478 NTTNPNKTIIATA
+478 NLYKILDPTA
-491 SSMSALNGQLV
+491 ASMAALTGQFVFFNESSEKAR
-502 LYNDS
+502 
-507 TITAKDNA
+507 DNA

-523 EQAKAAKTAADIYVK
+523 EQAKAAKAAADIYVK
-538 AMSDAQKEENNILAK
+538 AVSDAQKEENNILAK

-603 KEIKTRNAQYQKKI
+603 KEIKTRNAQYQKEI

-683 KAAELKEAEKT
+683 KEAELKEAKKT
-694 GASKLAVEDKYLKL
+694 EASKLAIENKYLKL

-778 EIELLEKSLYLFSG
+778 EIDLLEKSLYLFSG

-868 QEAYDKKVEEIDAL
+868 QEAYDKKVEGIDAL

>member
-131 RKQTSEDLSRAK
+131 RKKTSEDLSRAK

-167 SEQVENLI
+167 SDQVENLI

-192 SQLKAYSKI
+192 SQLKAYSRT

-307 VAGSLVSWQTLLPVG
+307 VAGSLVSWQTLLSVG

-478 NTTNPNKTIIATA
+478 NPHKILDPTA
-491 SSMSALNGQLV
+491 ASMAALTGQFVFFNESSEKAG
-502 LYNDS
+502 
-507 TITAKDNA
+507 DNA

-593 RIKLMDEGFE
+593 RIKLMDEGFK
-603 KEIKTRNAQYQKKI
+603 KEMATRYAQYQKRI

-778 EIELLEKSLYLFSG
+778 EIDLLEKSLYLFSG

-918 QTRQARFQKTIDIAQ
+918 QTRQARFQKTIDITQ
-933 TIASTA
+933 TIAATA
-939 QAIMTVYKQL
+939 LAVTKALPNLVL
-949 GIFAGPMAALVAAT
+949 AALVGAMGAA
-963 GAIQLATI
+963 QLATI

>member
-1 MANETKITTIVGKEA
+1 MANETKISTIVSKSA
-16 FSQLEKL
+16 FDQLERL
-23 DDLIGKANDS
+23 DALINKASDS
-33 YLIAARNMAKGLSFE
+33 YLVAAKNMAKGLSFD
-48 PKNMSELIEK
+48 PKNVSELIEK
-58 NNQYMASLKEIQK
+58 NNQYMSSLKEIQK

-81 EKNKVIQEGVNEVMA
+81 EKNKAIQDGVNEIMA

-102 EAARIAKE
+102 EATRIAKE
-110 KAKLEKEQSKVSR
+110 KAKLEKEQSKVSK
-123 ELAATEKI
+123 ELAAAERI
-131 RKQTSEDLSRAK
+131 RQQAAESLSRAK
-143 LAEERATM
+143 LAEEKATIS
-151 AASKA
+151 ASKA
-156 DKLHAQNVQLT
+156 DKLHAQNLRLT
-167 SEQVENLI
+167 SDQVEELI

-192 SQLKAYSKI
+192 SQLKAYSKN
-201 QVGGID
+201 QVGGIG
-207 AVNPK
+207 AVDPK

-225 EQDAKMGVY
+225 EQDAKMGIY

-286 IRRENV
+286 IKRENV
-292 ELTKSGQKAVPVWRQ
+292 ELTQSGQKAVPVWKQ
-307 VAGSLVSWQTLLPVG
+307 VVGSLVSWQTLLSVG

-329 GDKIFDFAANLFKS
+329 GAKIFDFAADLLKS

-349 ASDALEDLNST
+349 ASDALKDLNST
-360 SGKFFDELK
+360 SGDFFDELK
-369 NSASTYGQNV
+369 NATSTYGKNV
-379 VSIKKLQDE
+379 TSIRTLQEE
-388 WNSLGDNLD
+388 WNRLGDDLD

-425 FLVNNT
+425 FLVTHT
-431 DAFLKALEQRAKYTA
+431 DDFLEALKQRAKYAA

-451 AEKYAEALELEAEA
+451 AEKYAEALELEAKA
-465 EMREN
+465 EIRKN
-470 NPNWWDKL
+470 NPTWLDKI
-478 NTTNPNKTIIATA
+478 NPNKTIIPTT
-491 SSMSALNGQLV
+491 SSMSALNAQMV
-502 LYNDS
+502 LYND
-507 TITAKDNA
+507 TTTTAKANA
-515 KKAADGIR
+515 EKAAEGIMK
-523 EQAKAAKTAADIYVK
+523 QAKSAKTAADIYVN
-538 AMSDAQKEENNILAK
+538 AMSEALKEENKTLEDAGIDKYSNKEKAK
-553 SGISKYLEEERI
+553 GEEE
-565 KREEERAK
+565 KAK
-573 REAERR
+573 REAARR

-603 KEIKTRNAQYQKKI
+603 KEKATRNAQYQKRI

-623 GVRVNEQIAAIEAMR
+623 GVRVNEQIAAIEAER
-638 DKELSD
+638 EKDLAD
-644 FREEYEAKRAMI
+644 FREEYESKRAMI
-656 DAQNRISYAK
+656 DAQNRISYAQ

-683 KAAELKEAEKT
+683 KKAELKEAEKS
-694 GASKLAVEDKYLKL
+694 GADKLTVENKYLKL
-708 IEDAYMEFGK
+708 IEDAYLEFGK
-718 VQLSRQQSQNELEL
+718 AQLSRQQSQDELE
-732 SDQQIFL
+732 SSEQQISL

-749 YSKGIIKK
+749 YSKGLIKK

-767 QYQYAVQALQQ
+767 QYQYATQALQK
-778 EIELLEKSLYLFSG
+778 EIDLLESSLYLFSG

-811 ETTDK
+811 TTTDK

-822 KELKERQK
+822 RELKERQK
-830 VEEAKKKLIQE
+830 VEEAKKKLVQE
-841 AVNAI
+841 VSEAI
-846 AEIGSSM
+846 GKIGSAI
-853 FDRRIQEIEAEIDAN
+853 FERRIQNVEAEIDAN
-868 QEAYDKKVEEIDAL
+868 QEAYDKQVEEIEAL
-882 AEKDVITKEEA
+882 AEKDIITKEEA

-899 AEEQSSARNAEL
+899 AEEQTSARNAEL

-1027 PDINDPEFYSRFM
+1027 PDIYDPEFYSRFM

-1047 HNKAGERVQIVNHF
+1047 HNKAGGRVQIVNNF

-1066 IQASNKTNN
+1066 IQANNKTNN

-1081 RSLGRIISKGQRRT
+1081 RSLGRIISKGQRMA

>member
-110 KAKLEKEQSKVSR
+110 KAKLEKEQSKVSK

-151 AASKA
+151 VASKA

-167 SEQVENLI
+167 SDQVENLI

-192 SQLKAYSKI
+192 SQLKTYSKT

-307 VAGSLVSWQTLLPVG
+307 VAGSLVSWQTLLSVG

-465 EMREN
+465 EIRKN
-470 NPNWWDKL
+470 NPTWLDKL

-515 KKAADGIR
+515 EKAAEGIR
-523 EQAKAAKTAADIYVK
+523 GQAKAAKTAASIYIN
-538 AMSDAQKEENNILAK
+538 AMSEALKEENK
-553 SGISKYLEEERI
+553 TLEEAGIDKYSDKEKA

-603 KEIKTRNAQYQKKI
+603 KEIETRYAQYQKRI

-918 QTRQARFQKTIDIAQ
+918 QTRQARFQKTIDITQ
-933 TIASTA
+933 TIAATA
-939 QAIMTVYKQL
+939 LAVTKALPNLVL
-949 GIFAGPMAALVAAT
+949 AALVGAMGAA
-963 GAIQLATI
+963 QLATI

>member
-1 MANETKITTIVGKEA
+1 MANETKISTIVSKSA
-16 FSQLEKL
+16 FDQLERL
-23 DDLIGKANDS
+23 DALINKASDS
-33 YLIAARNMAKGLSFE
+33 YLVAAKNMAKGLSFD
-48 PKNMSELIEK
+48 PKSVSELIEK
-58 NNQYMASLKEIQK
+58 NNQYMSSLKEIQK

-81 EKNKVIQEGVNEVMA
+81 EKNKAIQDGVNEIMA

-110 KAKLEKEQSKVSR
+110 KAKLEKEQSKVSK
-123 ELAATEKI
+123 ELAAAERI
-131 RKQTSEDLSRAK
+131 RQQAAESLSRAK
-143 LAEERATM
+143 LAEEKATIS
-151 AASKA
+151 ASKA
-156 DKLHAQNVQLT
+156 DKLHAQNLRLT
-167 SEQVENLI
+167 SDQVEELI

-187 QARIL
+187 QASIL
-192 SQLKAYSKI
+192 SQLKAYSKT
-201 QVGGID
+201 QVGGVG
-207 AVNPK
+207 AVDPK

-225 EQDAKMGVY
+225 EQDVKMGIY

-286 IRRENV
+286 IKRENV
-292 ELTKSGQKAVPVWRQ
+292 ELTQSGQKAVPVWRQ
-307 VAGSLVSWQTLLPVG
+307 VVGSLVSWRTLLSVG

-329 GDKIFDFAANLFKS
+329 GAKIFDFAADLLKS

-360 SGKFFDELK
+360 SGDFFDELK
-369 NSASTYGQNV
+369 NATSTYGKNV
-379 VSIKKLQDE
+379 TSIRTLQEE
-388 WNSLGDNLD
+388 WNRLGDDLD

-425 FLVNNT
+425 FLVTHT
-431 DAFLKALEQRAKYTA
+431 DDFLEALKQRAKYAA

-451 AEKYAEALELEAEA
+451 AEKYAEALELEAKA
-465 EMREN
+465 EIRKN
-470 NPNWWDKL
+470 NPTWLDKI
-478 NTTNPNKTIIATA
+478 NPNKTIIPTI
-491 SSMSALNGQLV
+491 SSMSALNAQMV
-502 LYNDS
+502 LYND
-507 TITAKDNA
+507 TTTTAKANA
-515 KKAADGIR
+515 EKAAEGIM
-523 EQAKAAKTAADIYVK
+523 EQAKSAKTAADIYVN
-538 AMSDAQKEENNILAK
+538 AMSEALKEENKTLEDAGIDKYSNKEKAK
-553 SGISKYLEEERI
+553 GEEE
-565 KREEERAK
+565 KAK
-573 REAERR
+573 REAARR

-603 KEIKTRNAQYQKKI
+603 KEKATRNAQYQKRI

-623 GVRVNEQIAAIEAMR
+623 GVRVNEQIAAIEAER
-638 DKELSD
+638 EKDLAD
-644 FREEYEAKRAMI
+644 FREEYESKRAMI
-656 DAQNRISYAK
+656 DAQNRISYAQ

-683 KAAELKEAEKT
+683 KKAELKEAEKS
-694 GASKLAVEDKYLKL
+694 GADKLTVENKYLKL
-708 IEDAYMEFGK
+708 IEDAYLEFGK
-718 VQLSRQQSQNELEL
+718 AQLSRQQSQDELE
-732 SDQQIFL
+732 SSEQQISL

-749 YSKGIIKK
+749 YSKGLIKK

-767 QYQYAVQALQQ
+767 QYQYATQALQK
-778 EIELLEKSLYLFSG
+778 EIDLLESSLYLFSG

-811 ETTDK
+811 TTTDK

-822 KELKERQK
+822 RELKERQK
-830 VEEAKKKLIQE
+830 VEEAKKKLVQE
-841 AVNAI
+841 VSEAI
-846 AEIGSSM
+846 GKIGSAI
-853 FDRRIQEIEAEIDAN
+853 FERRIQNVEAEIDAN
-868 QEAYDKKVEEIDAL
+868 QEAYDKQVEEIEAL
-882 AEKDVITKEEA
+882 AEKDIITKEEA

-899 AEEQSSARNAEL
+899 AEEQTSARNAEL

-918 QTRQARFQKTIDIAQ
+918 QTRQARFQKTMDITQ
-933 TIASTA
+933 TIAATA
-939 QAIMTVYKQL
+939 LAVTKALPNLVL
-949 GIFAGPMAALVAAT
+949 AALVGAMGAA
-963 GAIQLATI
+963 QLASI

-996 GKHEAVI
+996 GKHEAII

-1027 PDINDPEFYSRFM
+1027 PDIYDPEFYSRFM
-1040 DNSYWLT
+1040 DNGYWLT
-1047 HNKAGERVQIVNHF
+1047 HNKAGEKVQIVNNF

-1066 IQASNKTNN
+1066 IQANNKTND
-1075 DLKKEI
+1075 DLKREI
-1081 RSLGRIISKGQRRT
+1081 RSLGRIISKGQRMA

>member
-110 KAKLEKEQSKVSR
+110 KAKLEKEQSKVSK

-151 AASKA
+151 VASKA

-167 SEQVENLI
+167 SDQVENLI

-192 SQLKAYSKI
+192 SQLKAYSKT

-234 GRNVGNYASHWDG
+234 GRNVGNYWNG

-258 MPAFAVS
+258 MPAFAAS

-292 ELTKSGQKAVPVWRQ
+292 ELTESGQKAVPVWRQ
-307 VAGSLVSWQTLLPVG
+307 VAGSLVSWRTLLSVG

-360 SGKFFDELK
+360 SGKFFDKLK

-465 EMREN
+465 EIRKN
-470 NPNWWDKL
+470 NPTWLDKL

-515 KKAADGIR
+515 EKAAEGIR
-523 EQAKAAKTAADIYVK
+523 GQAKAAKTAASIYIN
-538 AMSDAQKEENNILAK
+538 AMSEALKEENK
-553 SGISKYLEEERI
+553 TLEEAGIDKYSDKEKA

-603 KEIKTRNAQYQKKI
+603 KEIETRYAQYQKRI

>member
-307 VAGSLVSWQTLLPVG
+307 VAGSLVSWQTLLSVG

-478 NTTNPNKTIIATA
+478 NPHKILDPTA
-491 SSMSALNGQLV
+491 ASMAALTGQFVFFNESSEKAG
-502 LYNDS
+502 
-507 TITAKDNA
+507 DNA

-593 RIKLMDEGFE
+593 RIKLMDEGFK
-603 KEIKTRNAQYQKKI
+603 KEMATRYAQYQKRI

-778 EIELLEKSLYLFSG
+778 EIDLLEKSLYLFSG

-918 QTRQARFQKTIDIAQ
+918 QTRQARFQKTIDITQ
-933 TIASTA
+933 TIAATA
-939 QAIMTVYKQL
+939 LAVTKALPNLVL
-949 GIFAGPMAALVAAT
+949 AALVGAMGAA
-963 GAIQLATI
+963 QLATI
-971 IAQPIPKYAKGTD
+971 IAQPIPKYAKGAD

-1047 HNKAGERVQIVNHF
+1047 HNKAGERVQIVNYF

>member
-1 MANETKITTIVGKEA
+1 MANETKISTIVSKSA
-16 FSQLEKL
+16 FDQLERL
-23 DDLIGKANDS
+23 DALINKASDS
-33 YLIAARNMAKGLSFE
+33 YLVAAKNMAKGLSFD
-48 PKNMSELIEK
+48 PKNVSELIEK
-58 NNQYMASLKEIQK
+58 NNQYMSSLKEIQK

-81 EKNKVIQEGVNEVMA
+81 EKNKAIQDGVNEIMA

-102 EAARIAKE
+102 EATRIAKE
-110 KAKLEKEQSKVSR
+110 KAKLEKEQSKVSK
-123 ELAATEKI
+123 ELAAAERI
-131 RKQTSEDLSRAK
+131 RQQAAESLSRAK
-143 LAEERATM
+143 LAEEKATIS
-151 AASKA
+151 ASKA
-156 DKLHAQNVQLT
+156 DKLHAQNLRLT
-167 SEQVENLI
+167 SDQVEELI

-192 SQLKAYSKI
+192 SQLKAYSKN
-201 QVGGID
+201 QVGGIG
-207 AVNPK
+207 AVDPK

-225 EQDAKMGVY
+225 EQDAKMGIY

-286 IRRENV
+286 IKRENV
-292 ELTKSGQKAVPVWRQ
+292 ELTQSGQKAVPVWKQ
-307 VAGSLVSWQTLLPVG
+307 VVGSLVSWQTLLSVG

-329 GDKIFDFAANLFKS
+329 GAKIFDFAADLLKS

-349 ASDALEDLNST
+349 ASDALKDLNST
-360 SGKFFDELK
+360 SGDFFDELK
-369 NSASTYGQNV
+369 NATSTYGKNV
-379 VSIKKLQDE
+379 TSIRTLQEE
-388 WNSLGDNLD
+388 WNRLGDDLD

-425 FLVNNT
+425 FLVTHT
-431 DAFLKALEQRAKYTA
+431 DDFLEALKQRAKYAA

-451 AEKYAEALELEAEA
+451 AEKYAEALELEAKA
-465 EMREN
+465 EIRKN
-470 NPNWWDKL
+470 NPTWLDKI
-478 NTTNPNKTIIATA
+478 NPNKTIIPTT
-491 SSMSALNGQLV
+491 SSMSALNAQMV
-502 LYNDS
+502 LYND
-507 TITAKDNA
+507 TTTTAKANA
-515 KKAADGIR
+515 EKAAEGIMK
-523 EQAKAAKTAADIYVK
+523 QAKSAKTAADIYVN
-538 AMSDAQKEENNILAK
+538 AMSEALKEENKTLEDAGIDKYSNKEKAK
-553 SGISKYLEEERI
+553 GEEE
-565 KREEERAK
+565 KAK
-573 REAERR
+573 REAARR

-603 KEIKTRNAQYQKKI
+603 KEKATRNAQYQKRI

-623 GVRVNEQIAAIEAMR
+623 GVRVNEQIAAIEAER
-638 DKELSD
+638 EKDLAD
-644 FREEYEAKRAMI
+644 FREEYESKRAMI
-656 DAQNRISYAK
+656 DAQNRISYAQ

-683 KAAELKEAEKT
+683 KKAELKEAEKS
-694 GASKLAVEDKYLKL
+694 GADKLTVENKYLKL
-708 IEDAYMEFGK
+708 IEDAYLEFGK
-718 VQLSRQQSQNELEL
+718 AQLSRQQSQDELE
-732 SDQQIFL
+732 SSEQQISL

-749 YSKGIIKK
+749 YSKGLIKK

-767 QYQYAVQALQQ
+767 QYQYATQALQK
-778 EIELLEKSLYLFSG
+778 EIDLLESSLYLFSG

-811 ETTDK
+811 TTTDK

-822 KELKERQK
+822 RELKERQK
-830 VEEAKKKLIQE
+830 VEEAKKKLVQE
-841 AVNAI
+841 VSEAI
-846 AEIGSSM
+846 GKIGSAI
-853 FDRRIQEIEAEIDAN
+853 FERRIQNVEAEIDAN
-868 QEAYDKKVEEIDAL
+868 QEAYDKQVEEIEAL
-882 AEKDVITKEEA
+882 AEKDIITKEEA

-899 AEEQSSARNAEL
+899 AEEQSSLRNAEL

-996 GKHEAVI
+996 GKHEAII

-1027 PDINDPEFYSRFM
+1027 PDIYDPEFYSRFM

-1047 HNKAGERVQIVNHF
+1047 HNKAGERVQIVNNF

-1066 IQASNKTNN
+1066 IQANNKTNN

-1081 RSLGRIISKGQRRT
+1081 RSLGRIISKGQRMA

>member
-1 MANETKITTIVGKEA
+1 MANETKISTIVSKSA
-16 FSQLEKL
+16 FDQLERL
-23 DDLIGKANDS
+23 DALINKASDS
-33 YLIAARNMAKGLSFE
+33 YLVAAKNMAKGLSFD
-48 PKNMSELIEK
+48 PKSVSELIEK
-58 NNQYMASLKEIQK
+58 NNQYMSSLKEIQK

-81 EKNKVIQEGVNEVMA
+81 EKNKAIQDGVNEIIA

-110 KAKLEKEQSKVSR
+110 KAKLEKEQSKVSK
-123 ELAATEKI
+123 ELAAAERI
-131 RKQTSEDLSRAK
+131 RQQAAESLSRAK
-143 LAEERATM
+143 LAEEKATIS
-151 AASKA
+151 ASKA
-156 DKLHAQNVQLT
+156 DKLHAQNLRLT
-167 SEQVENLI
+167 SDQVEELI

-187 QARIL
+187 QASIL
-192 SQLKAYSKI
+192 SQLKAYSKT
-201 QVGGID
+201 QVGGVG
-207 AVNPK
+207 AVDPK

-225 EQDAKMGVY
+225 EQDAKMGIY

-252 NQLSRE
+252 TQLSRE

-286 IRRENV
+286 IKRENV
-292 ELTKSGQKAVPVWRQ
+292 ELTQSGQKAVPVWRQ
-307 VAGSLVSWQTLLPVG
+307 VVGSLVSWRTLLSVG

-329 GDKIFDFAANLFKS
+329 GAKIFDFAADLLKS

-360 SGKFFDELK
+360 SGDFFDELK
-369 NSASTYGQNV
+369 NATSTYGKNV
-379 VSIKKLQDE
+379 TSIRTLQEE
-388 WNSLGDNLD
+388 WNRLGDDLD

-425 FLVNNT
+425 FLVTHT
-431 DAFLKALEQRAKYTA
+431 DDFLEALKQRAKYAA

-451 AEKYAEALELEAEA
+451 AEKYAEALELEAKA
-465 EMREN
+465 EIRKN
-470 NPNWWDKL
+470 NPTWLDKI
-478 NTTNPNKTIIATA
+478 NPNKTIIPTT
-491 SSMSALNGQLV
+491 SSMSALNAQMV
-502 LYNDS
+502 LYND
-507 TITAKDNA
+507 TTTTAKANA
-515 KKAADGIR
+515 EKAAEGIMK
-523 EQAKAAKTAADIYVK
+523 QAKSAKTAADIYVN
-538 AMSDAQKEENNILAK
+538 AMSEALKEENKTLEDA
-553 SGISKYLEEERI
+553 GIDKYSNKEKA
-565 KREEERAK
+565 KREEEKAK
-573 REAERR
+573 REAARR

-603 KEIKTRNAQYQKKI
+603 KEKATRNAQYQKRI

-623 GVRVNEQIAAIEAMR
+623 GVRVNEQIAAIEAER
-638 DKELSD
+638 EKDLAD
-644 FREEYEAKRAMI
+644 FREEYESKRAMI
-656 DAQNRISYAK
+656 DAQNRISYAQ

-683 KAAELKEAEKT
+683 KKAELKEAEKS
-694 GASKLAVEDKYLKL
+694 GADKLTVENKYLKL
-708 IEDAYMEFGK
+708 IEDAYLEFGK
-718 VQLSRQQSQNELEL
+718 AQLSRQQSQDELE
-732 SDQQIFL
+732 SSEQQISL

-749 YSKGIIKK
+749 YSKGLIKK

-767 QYQYAVQALQQ
+767 QYQYATQALQK
-778 EIELLEKSLYLFSG
+778 EIDLLESSLYLFSG

-811 ETTDK
+811 TTTDK

-822 KELKERQK
+822 RELKERQK
-830 VEEAKKKLIQE
+830 VEEAKKKLVQE
-841 AVNAI
+841 VSEAI
-846 AEIGSSM
+846 GKIGSAI
-853 FDRRIQEIEAEIDAN
+853 FERRIQNVEAEIDAN
-868 QEAYDKKVEEIDAL
+868 QEAYDKQVEEIEAL
-882 AEKDVITKEEA
+882 AEKDIITKEEA

-899 AEEQSSARNAEL
+899 AEEQTSARNAEL

-918 QTRQARFQKTIDIAQ
+918 QTRQARFQKTMDITQ
-933 TIASTA
+933 TIAATA
-939 QAIMTVYKQL
+939 LAVTKALPNLVL
-949 GIFAGPMAALVAAT
+949 AALVGAMGAA
-963 GAIQLATI
+963 QLAAI

-996 GKHEAVI
+996 GKHEAII

-1027 PDINDPEFYSRFM
+1027 PDIYDPEFYSRFM

-1047 HNKAGERVQIVNHF
+1047 HNKAGEKVQIVNNF

-1066 IQASNKTNN
+1066 IQANNKTNN

-1081 RSLGRIISKGQRRT
+1081 RSLGRIISKGQRMA

>member
-1 MANETKITTIVGKEA
+1 MANETKITTIVGKGA

-110 KAKLEKEQSKVSR
+110 KAKLEKEQSEVSR

-131 RKQTSEDLSRAK
+131 RKKTSEDLSRAK

-167 SEQVENLI
+167 SDQVENLI

-192 SQLKAYSKI
+192 SQLKAYSRT

-307 VAGSLVSWQTLLPVG
+307 VAGSLVSWQTLLSVG

-478 NTTNPNKTIIATA
+478 NPHKILDPTA
-491 SSMSALNGQLV
+491 ASMAALTGQFVFFNESSEKAG
-502 LYNDS
+502 
-507 TITAKDNA
+507 DNA

-538 AMSDAQKEENNILAK
+538 AMSDAQKEENK
-553 SGISKYLEEERI
+553 TLEEAGIDKYSDKEKA

-603 KEIKTRNAQYQKKI
+603 KEIETRNAQYQKRI

-778 EIELLEKSLYLFSG
+778 EIDLLEKSLYLFSG

-918 QTRQARFQKTIDIAQ
+918 QTRQARFQKTIDITQ
-933 TIASTA
+933 TIAATA
-939 QAIMTVYKQL
+939 LAVTKALPNLVL
-949 GIFAGPMAALVAAT
+949 AALVGAMGAA
-963 GAIQLATI
+963 QLATI

>member
-110 KAKLEKEQSKVSR
+110 KAKLEKEQSKVSK

-151 AASKA
+151 VASKA

-167 SEQVENLI
+167 SDQVENLI

-192 SQLKAYSKI
+192 SQLKAYSKT

-247 LGNAI
+247 LGNVI

-307 VAGSLVSWQTLLPVG
+307 VAGSLVSWRTLLSVG

-405 NESEFKKLDVSITNV
+405 NEAEFKKLDVSISNV

-478 NTTNPNKTIIATA
+478 NPHKILDPTA
-491 SSMSALNGQLV
+491 ASMAALTGQFVFFNESSEKAG
-502 LYNDS
+502 
-507 TITAKDNA
+507 DNA

-603 KEIKTRNAQYQKKI
+603 KEIETRNAQYQKKI

-683 KAAELKEAEKT
+683 KAAELKEAKKT
-694 GASKLAVEDKYLKL
+694 EASKLAIENKYLKL

-778 EIELLEKSLYLFSG
+778 EIDLLEKSLYLFSG

>member
-1 MANETKITTIVGKEA
+1 MANETKISTIVSKSA
-16 FSQLEKL
+16 FDQLERL
-23 DDLIGKANDS
+23 DALINKASDS
-33 YLIAARNMAKGLSFE
+33 YLVAAKNMAKGLSFD
-48 PKNMSELIEK
+48 PKNVSELIEK
-58 NNQYMASLKEIQK
+58 NNQYMSSLKEIQK

-81 EKNKVIQEGVNEVMA
+81 EKNKAIQDGVNEIMA

-110 KAKLEKEQSKVSR
+110 KAKLEKEQSKVSK
-123 ELAATEKI
+123 ELAAAERI
-131 RKQTSEDLSRAK
+131 RQQAAESLSRAK
-143 LAEERATM
+143 LAEEKATIS
-151 AASKA
+151 ASKA
-156 DKLHAQNVQLT
+156 DKLHAQNLRLT
-167 SEQVENLI
+167 SDQVEELI

-187 QARIL
+187 QASIL
-192 SQLKAYSKI
+192 SQLKAYSKT
-201 QVGGID
+201 QVGGVG
-207 AVNPK
+207 AVDPK

-225 EQDAKMGVY
+225 EQDAKMGIY

-286 IRRENV
+286 IKRENV
-292 ELTKSGQKAVPVWRQ
+292 ELTQSGQKAVPVWKQ
-307 VAGSLVSWQTLLPVG
+307 VVGSLVSWQTLLSVG

-329 GDKIFDFAANLFKS
+329 GAKIFDFAADLLKS

-349 ASDALEDLNST
+349 ASDALKDLNST
-360 SGKFFDELK
+360 SGDFFDELK
-369 NSASTYGQNV
+369 NATSTYGKNV
-379 VSIKKLQDE
+379 TSIRTLQEE
-388 WNSLGDNLD
+388 WNRLGDDLD

-425 FLVNNT
+425 FLVTHT
-431 DAFLKALEQRAKYTA
+431 DDFLKALKQRAKYAA

-451 AEKYAEALELEAEA
+451 AEKYAEALELEAKA
-465 EMREN
+465 EIRKN
-470 NPNWWDKL
+470 NPTWLDKI
-478 NTTNPNKTIIATA
+478 NPNKTIIPTI
-491 SSMSALNGQLV
+491 SSMSALNAQMV
-502 LYNDS
+502 LYSD
-507 TITAKDNA
+507 TTTTAKANA
-515 KKAADGIR
+515 EKAAEGIM
-523 EQAKAAKTAADIYVK
+523 EQAKSAKTAADIYVN
-538 AMSDAQKEENNILAK
+538 AMSEALKEENKTLEDAGIDKYSNKEKAK
-553 SGISKYLEEERI
+553 GEEE
-565 KREEERAK
+565 KAK
-573 REAERR
+573 REAARR

-603 KEIKTRNAQYQKKI
+603 KEKATRNAQYQKRI

-623 GVRVNEQIAAIEAMR
+623 GVRVNEQIAAIEAER
-638 DKELSD
+638 EKDLAD
-644 FREEYEAKRAMI
+644 FREEYESKRAMI
-656 DAQNRISYAK
+656 DAQNRISYAQ

-683 KAAELKEAEKT
+683 KKAELKEAEKS
-694 GASKLAVEDKYLKL
+694 GADKLTVENKYLKL
-708 IEDAYMEFGK
+708 IEDAYLEFGK
-718 VQLSRQQSQNELEL
+718 AQLSRQQSQDELE
-732 SDQQIFL
+732 SSEQQISL

-749 YSKGIIKK
+749 YSKGLIKK

-767 QYQYAVQALQQ
+767 QYQYATQALQK
-778 EIELLEKSLYLFSG
+778 EIDLLESSLYLFSG

-811 ETTDK
+811 TTTDK

-822 KELKERQK
+822 RELKERQK
-830 VEEAKKKLIQE
+830 VEEAKKKLVQE
-841 AVNAI
+841 VSEAI
-846 AEIGSSM
+846 GKIGSAI
-853 FDRRIQEIEAEIDAN
+853 FERRIQNIEAEIDAN
-868 QEAYDKKVEEIDAL
+868 QEAYDKQVEEIEAL
-882 AEKDVITKEEA
+882 AEKDIITKEEA

-918 QTRQARFQKTIDIAQ
+918 QTRQARFQKTMDITQ
-933 TIASTA
+933 TIAATA
-939 QAIMTVYKQL
+939 LAVTKALPNLVL
-949 GIFAGPMAALVAAT
+949 AALVGAMGAA
-963 GAIQLATI
+963 QLAAI

-996 GKHEAVI
+996 GKHEAII

-1027 PDINDPEFYSRFM
+1027 PDIYDPEFYSRFM

-1047 HNKAGERVQIVNHF
+1047 HNKAGELVQIVNNF

-1066 IQASNKTNN
+1066 IQANNKTNN

-1081 RSLGRIISKGQRRT
+1081 RSLGRIISKGQRMA